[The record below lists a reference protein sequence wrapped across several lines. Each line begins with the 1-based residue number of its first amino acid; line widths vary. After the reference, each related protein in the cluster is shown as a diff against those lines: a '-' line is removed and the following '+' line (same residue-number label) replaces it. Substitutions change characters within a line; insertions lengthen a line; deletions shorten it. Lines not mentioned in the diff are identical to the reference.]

1 MSLFSTFKSLGNSVV
16 GNIEVSESNKYITLH
31 GFNGHRLI
39 DAINKVWGTS
49 KISNNIFHSA
59 NYIAVKFHK
68 FFLMDIIYTLEKLID
83 EPKVP
88 VSRRSLRIAVSKLK
102 EITELRAVFQPGV
115 DNSLI
120 DRNAVNLFKVSPLPW
135 QSEYLDIYSDRL
147 LKYKLKGHLLD
158 AKPGT
163 GKTIASLILMESLK
177 ADTIIVVSPKNA
189 VIDVWKETLDNKYKN
204 TPKYFHS
211 LSGLPPTLGQHV
223 YVIHYEYIPKFL
235 EYLSKVNVGD
245 LGKVSLVLDECL
257 DPNTE
262 VLTPTGFKK
271 ITDVTVDDLVLQYHP
286 DGTNSWVNPSRV
298 VKKPT
303 VEVHHFLNRRWE
315 QATTPNHR
323 MVYLDDEC
331 RNKFDPKYELKLKET
346 LSSEYYP
353 TKHRYKTIVGGH
365 LTGDTDILTPIE
377 RLLIAI
383 QADSSVL
390 YHSKVN
396 RYIKLDFNLTKERKI
411 NRLKDLLR
419 ENGYDWIQVTPCSL
433 NKSIR
438 ILFKVPIDDIRFIT
452 GIDEDPKNIKLFDK
466 WVDLKNKSSDWCKA
480 FIDELVQWD
489 GYIPPNPKYEYL
501 YYSSTISSNV
511 DIAQLAACNSGYQ
524 TTRGIQH
531 DNRSERYN
539 SVHRLFINNRNYVN
553 NGASTTKTIE
563 HLDKPVDFYCV
574 TVPTGMFYIRYNGKI
589 SVTGNC
595 HNFNEINSQRT
606 QSLIELT
613 KKYVHYSLWM
623 SGTPIKALGK
633 EVIPLLHCIDPLFDE
648 ACEKS
653 FAAVFGKNSERAL
666 DILANRIGILSH
678 TVKKED
684 VVSDVKLYRYQANVT
699 LKNGDDYTLPV
710 IRLKMKA
717 FIEERS
723 KFYKENMKSFEEDYK
738 YGIELYRNS
747 IKGRSQEIK
756 LLDDYLSKVHT
767 IRKGWDPYTMKD
779 ISRYCNTFE
788 RTKIIPMLP
797 SDIKKAFRKAKSV
810 YKYVNLTIMGECLG
824 SILGKARTQC
834 NVDIASNLGTMKLIP
849 LNYGPDLGLMTL
861 DEILTNAKKKTI
873 MFTSFVEVVTTL
885 KAKLME
891 DQYRPAV
898 VFGETNKDLPKIV
911 ESFDKEDAVNPLV
924 ATFQSLST
932 AVPLIMANTIIM
944 LNIPFR
950 DKDYVQAVARAH
962 RKGQTEDVYVIDVL
976 LDTGDV
982 PNISTRS
989 KDIATEAAQMVAKI
1003 MGVDI
1008 DEETLMSLTG
1018 EGYSEEG
1025 CVACGTQGTMFKENN
1040 VQVSQNTNNGDPRLP
1055 YYRTD
1060 IGPKVNEMLEMIED
1074 DPDLDHVRA
1083 DLFSSDVAKKDT
1095 IGVEI
1100 SNTDAKN
1107 PKFYQW
1113 M

>member
-1 MSLFSTFKSLGNSVV
+1 MSIFSTFKSLGNSVV

-59 NYIAVKFHK
+59 TYIAVKFHK

-83 EPKVP
+83 EPKIP

-102 EITELRAVFQPGV
+102 ELTELRAVFQPGV

-120 DRNAVNLFKVSPLPW
+120 DRNAINLFKVSPLPW

-177 ADTIIVVSPKNA
+177 SDTIIVVSPKNA
-189 VIDVWKETLDNKYKN
+189 VIDVWKETLDNKYKSI
-204 TPKYFHS
+204 PKYFHS

-245 LGKVSLVLDECL
+245 LGKVSLVVDE
-257 DPNTE
+257 
-262 VLTPTGFKK
+262 
-271 ITDVTVDDLVLQYHP
+271 
-286 DGTNSWVNPSRV
+286 S
-298 VKKPT
+298 
-303 VEVHHFLNRRWE
+303 
-315 QATTPNHR
+315 
-323 MVYLDDEC
+323 
-331 RNKFDPKYELKLKET
+331 
-346 LSSEYYP
+346 
-353 TKHRYKTIVGGH
+353 
-365 LTGDTDILTPIE
+365 
-377 RLLIAI
+377 
-383 QADSSVL
+383 
-390 YHSKVN
+390 
-396 RYIKLDFNLTKERKI
+396 
-411 NRLKDLLR
+411 
-419 ENGYDWIQVTPCSL
+419 
-433 NKSIR
+433 
-438 ILFKVPIDDIRFIT
+438 
-452 GIDEDPKNIKLFDK
+452 
-466 WVDLKNKSSDWCKA
+466 
-480 FIDELVQWD
+480 
-489 GYIPPNPKYEYL
+489 
-501 YYSSTISSNV
+501 
-511 DIAQLAACNSGYQ
+511 
-524 TTRGIQH
+524 
-531 DNRSERYN
+531 
-539 SVHRLFINNRNYVN
+539 
-553 NGASTTKTIE
+553 
-563 HLDKPVDFYCV
+563 
-574 TVPTGMFYIRYNGKI
+574 
-589 SVTGNC
+589 

-606 QSLIELT
+606 QALIELA
-613 KKYVHYSLWM
+613 KKYAHYSLWM

-653 FAAVFGKNSERAL
+653 FAAVFGKNSDRAL

-738 YGIELYRNS
+738 YGIELYRNF

-756 LLDDYLSKVHT
+756 LLDDYLSKVQT

-797 SDIKKAFRKAKSV
+797 NDIKKAFRKAKSV

-834 NVDIASNLGTMKLIP
+834 NVDIASNLGTMRLIP

-1025 CVACGTQGTMFKENN
+1025 CVSCGTQGTMFKDGS
-1040 VQVSQNTNNGDPRLP
+1040 VQVSQNNNSDDPRLP

-1074 DPDLDHVRA
+1074 DPDLDQVRS
-1083 DLFSSDVAKKDT
+1083 DLFSSDVTKKDT

>member
-16 GNIEVSESNKYITLH
+16 GNIEVSESNKYITIH

-39 DAINKVWGTS
+39 EAINKAWGTS

-59 NYIAVKFHK
+59 SYIVVKFHK
-68 FFLMDIIYTLEKLID
+68 FFLMDIIYAMEKIID
-83 EPKVP
+83 EPKIP

-102 EITELRAVFQPGV
+102 ELTELRAVFQPGV

-245 LGKVSLVLDECL
+245 LGKVALVVDE
-257 DPNTE
+257 
-262 VLTPTGFKK
+262 
-271 ITDVTVDDLVLQYHP
+271 
-286 DGTNSWVNPSRV
+286 S
-298 VKKPT
+298 
-303 VEVHHFLNRRWE
+303 
-315 QATTPNHR
+315 
-323 MVYLDDEC
+323 
-331 RNKFDPKYELKLKET
+331 
-346 LSSEYYP
+346 
-353 TKHRYKTIVGGH
+353 
-365 LTGDTDILTPIE
+365 
-377 RLLIAI
+377 
-383 QADSSVL
+383 
-390 YHSKVN
+390 
-396 RYIKLDFNLTKERKI
+396 
-411 NRLKDLLR
+411 
-419 ENGYDWIQVTPCSL
+419 
-433 NKSIR
+433 
-438 ILFKVPIDDIRFIT
+438 
-452 GIDEDPKNIKLFDK
+452 
-466 WVDLKNKSSDWCKA
+466 
-480 FIDELVQWD
+480 
-489 GYIPPNPKYEYL
+489 
-501 YYSSTISSNV
+501 
-511 DIAQLAACNSGYQ
+511 
-524 TTRGIQH
+524 
-531 DNRSERYN
+531 
-539 SVHRLFINNRNYVN
+539 
-553 NGASTTKTIE
+553 
-563 HLDKPVDFYCV
+563 
-574 TVPTGMFYIRYNGKI
+574 
-589 SVTGNC
+589 

-606 QSLIELT
+606 QSLVELT

-747 IKGRSQEIK
+747 IKNKSQEIK

-797 SDIKKAFRKAKSV
+797 NDIKKAFRKAKSV

-1025 CVACGTQGTMFKENN
+1025 CVSCGTQGTMFKESNG
-1040 VQVSQNTNNGDPRLP
+1040 QVSQGNNSDDPRLP

-1074 DPDLDHVRA
+1074 DPDLDQVRS
-1083 DLFSSDVAKKDT
+1083 DLFSSDVTKKDT

>member
-1 MSLFSTFKSLGNSVV
+1 MSLFSTFKSLGNSVI

-39 DAINKVWGTS
+39 DAINKAWGTS

-102 EITELRAVFQPGV
+102 ELTELRAVFQPGV

-245 LGKVSLVLDECL
+245 LGKVSLVLDE
-257 DPNTE
+257 
-262 VLTPTGFKK
+262 
-271 ITDVTVDDLVLQYHP
+271 
-286 DGTNSWVNPSRV
+286 S
-298 VKKPT
+298 
-303 VEVHHFLNRRWE
+303 
-315 QATTPNHR
+315 
-323 MVYLDDEC
+323 
-331 RNKFDPKYELKLKET
+331 
-346 LSSEYYP
+346 
-353 TKHRYKTIVGGH
+353 
-365 LTGDTDILTPIE
+365 
-377 RLLIAI
+377 
-383 QADSSVL
+383 
-390 YHSKVN
+390 
-396 RYIKLDFNLTKERKI
+396 
-411 NRLKDLLR
+411 
-419 ENGYDWIQVTPCSL
+419 
-433 NKSIR
+433 
-438 ILFKVPIDDIRFIT
+438 
-452 GIDEDPKNIKLFDK
+452 
-466 WVDLKNKSSDWCKA
+466 
-480 FIDELVQWD
+480 
-489 GYIPPNPKYEYL
+489 
-501 YYSSTISSNV
+501 
-511 DIAQLAACNSGYQ
+511 
-524 TTRGIQH
+524 
-531 DNRSERYN
+531 
-539 SVHRLFINNRNYVN
+539 
-553 NGASTTKTIE
+553 
-563 HLDKPVDFYCV
+563 
-574 TVPTGMFYIRYNGKI
+574 
-589 SVTGNC
+589 

-606 QSLIELT
+606 QALIELT

-756 LLDDYLSKVHT
+756 LLDDYLSKVRD
-767 IRKGWDPYTMKD
+767 IKKGWDPYTMKD

-788 RTKIIPMLP
+788 RTRIIPMLP
-797 SDIKKAFRKAKSV
+797 NDIKKAFRKAKSV

-891 DQYRPAV
+891 DQYKPAV

-1025 CVACGTQGTMFKENN
+1025 CVACGTQGSMFKDTTTH
-1040 VQVSQNTNNGDPRLP
+1040 VGQNSHNEDPRLP

-1074 DPDLDHVRA
+1074 DPDLDQVRS
-1083 DLFSSDVAKKDT
+1083 DLFSSDVAKKDA

>member
-1 MSLFSTFKSLGNSVV
+1 MSLFSTFKSLGNSIV

-31 GFNGHRLI
+31 GFNGSRLI
-39 DAINKVWGTS
+39 EAINKAWGTS

-102 EITELRAVFQPGV
+102 ELTELRAVFQPGV

-245 LGKVSLVLDECL
+245 LGKVSLVVDE
-257 DPNTE
+257 
-262 VLTPTGFKK
+262 
-271 ITDVTVDDLVLQYHP
+271 
-286 DGTNSWVNPSRV
+286 S
-298 VKKPT
+298 
-303 VEVHHFLNRRWE
+303 
-315 QATTPNHR
+315 
-323 MVYLDDEC
+323 
-331 RNKFDPKYELKLKET
+331 
-346 LSSEYYP
+346 
-353 TKHRYKTIVGGH
+353 
-365 LTGDTDILTPIE
+365 
-377 RLLIAI
+377 
-383 QADSSVL
+383 
-390 YHSKVN
+390 
-396 RYIKLDFNLTKERKI
+396 
-411 NRLKDLLR
+411 
-419 ENGYDWIQVTPCSL
+419 
-433 NKSIR
+433 
-438 ILFKVPIDDIRFIT
+438 
-452 GIDEDPKNIKLFDK
+452 
-466 WVDLKNKSSDWCKA
+466 
-480 FIDELVQWD
+480 
-489 GYIPPNPKYEYL
+489 
-501 YYSSTISSNV
+501 
-511 DIAQLAACNSGYQ
+511 
-524 TTRGIQH
+524 
-531 DNRSERYN
+531 
-539 SVHRLFINNRNYVN
+539 
-553 NGASTTKTIE
+553 
-563 HLDKPVDFYCV
+563 
-574 TVPTGMFYIRYNGKI
+574 
-589 SVTGNC
+589 

-606 QSLIELT
+606 QSLVELT

-723 KFYKENMKSFEEDYK
+723 KFYKENMKSFEEDFK
-738 YGIELYRNS
+738 YGIELYRSS
-747 IKGRSQEIK
+747 IKNKSQEIK

-797 SDIKKAFRKAKSV
+797 NDIKKAFRKAKSV

-834 NVDIASNLGTMKLIP
+834 NVDIASNLGTMRLIP

-982 PNISTRS
+982 TNISTRS

-1040 VQVSQNTNNGDPRLP
+1040 VQVSQNNNSGDPRLP

-1074 DPDLDHVRA
+1074 DPDLDQVRS
-1083 DLFSSDVAKKDT
+1083 DLFSSDVTKKDT

>member
-16 GNIEVSESNKYITLH
+16 GNIEVSESNKYITIH

-39 DAINKVWGTS
+39 DAINKAWGTS

-59 NYIAVKFHK
+59 TYIAVKFHK
-68 FFLMDIIYTLEKLID
+68 FFLMDIIYAMEKLID

-102 EITELRAVFQPGV
+102 ELTELRAVFQPGV

-120 DRNAVNLFKVSPLPW
+120 DRNAVNLFKLSPLPW

-245 LGKVSLVLDECL
+245 LGKVALVVDE
-257 DPNTE
+257 
-262 VLTPTGFKK
+262 
-271 ITDVTVDDLVLQYHP
+271 
-286 DGTNSWVNPSRV
+286 S
-298 VKKPT
+298 
-303 VEVHHFLNRRWE
+303 
-315 QATTPNHR
+315 
-323 MVYLDDEC
+323 
-331 RNKFDPKYELKLKET
+331 
-346 LSSEYYP
+346 
-353 TKHRYKTIVGGH
+353 
-365 LTGDTDILTPIE
+365 
-377 RLLIAI
+377 
-383 QADSSVL
+383 
-390 YHSKVN
+390 
-396 RYIKLDFNLTKERKI
+396 
-411 NRLKDLLR
+411 
-419 ENGYDWIQVTPCSL
+419 
-433 NKSIR
+433 
-438 ILFKVPIDDIRFIT
+438 
-452 GIDEDPKNIKLFDK
+452 
-466 WVDLKNKSSDWCKA
+466 
-480 FIDELVQWD
+480 
-489 GYIPPNPKYEYL
+489 
-501 YYSSTISSNV
+501 
-511 DIAQLAACNSGYQ
+511 
-524 TTRGIQH
+524 
-531 DNRSERYN
+531 
-539 SVHRLFINNRNYVN
+539 
-553 NGASTTKTIE
+553 
-563 HLDKPVDFYCV
+563 
-574 TVPTGMFYIRYNGKI
+574 
-589 SVTGNC
+589 

-606 QSLIELT
+606 QTLIELT

-723 KFYKENMKSFEEDYK
+723 KYYKENMKSFEEDYK

-747 IKGRSQEIK
+747 IKNKSQEIK
-756 LLDDYLSKVHT
+756 LLDDYLSKIHT

-788 RTKIIPMLP
+788 CTKIIPMLP
-797 SDIKKAFRKAKSV
+797 NDIKKAFRKAKSV

-834 NVDIASNLGTMKLIP
+834 NVDIASNLGEMKLIP

-1025 CVACGTQGTMFKENN
+1025 CVGCGQQGSMFKDNN
-1040 VQVSQNTNNGDPRLP
+1040 VQVSQSNNNDDPRLP

-1074 DPDLDHVRA
+1074 DPDLDQVRS

>member
-1 MSLFSTFKSLGNSVV
+1 MSLFSTFKSLGNSVI
-16 GNIEVSESNKYITLH
+16 GNIEVSESNKYITIH

-39 DAINKVWGTS
+39 EAINKAWGTS

-59 NYIAVKFHK
+59 SYIVVKFHK
-68 FFLMDIIYTLEKLID
+68 FFLMDIIYAMEKLID
-83 EPKVP
+83 EPKIP

-102 EITELRAVFQPGV
+102 ELTELRAVFQPGV

-177 ADTIIVVSPKNA
+177 SDTIIVVSPKNA
-189 VIDVWKETLDNKYKN
+189 VIDVWRETLDNKYKN

-245 LGKVSLVLDECL
+245 LGKVSLVLDECVSP
-257 DPNTE
+257 DTE

-298 VKKPT
+298 IKKPT
-303 VEVHHFLNRRWE
+303 LEIHHYQHAEWE
-315 QATTPNHR
+315 QVVTPNHR
-323 MVYLDDEC
+323 MIFFDDAS
-331 RNKFDPKYELKLKET
+331 KKIKER
-346 LSSEYYP
+346 LSRDCDLS
-353 TKHRYKTIVGGH
+353 TTGYKTIVRK
-365 LTGDTDILTPIE
+365 DEVDIL
-377 RLLIAI
+377 
-383 QADSSVL
+383 
-390 YHSKVN
+390 
-396 RYIKLDFNLTKERKI
+396 
-411 NRLKDLLR
+411 
-419 ENGYDWIQVTPCSL
+419 
-433 NKSIR
+433 
-438 ILFKVPIDDIRFIT
+438 
-452 GIDEDPKNIKLFDK
+452 
-466 WVDLKNKSSDWCKA
+466 VDN
-480 FIDELVQWD
+480 
-489 GYIPPNPKYEYL
+489 
-501 YYSSTISSNV
+501 TI
-511 DIAQLAACNSGYQ
+511 
-524 TTRGIQH
+524 
-531 DNRSERYN
+531 
-539 SVHRLFINNRNYVN
+539 
-553 NGASTTKTIE
+553 TTKTIE

-606 QSLIELT
+606 QALIELT

-648 ACEKS
+648 QCEKS

-723 KFYKENMKSFEEDYK
+723 KYYKEKMKSFEEDYK
-738 YGIELYRNS
+738 YGIELYRSS
-747 IKGRSQEIK
+747 IKNKTQEIK

-797 SDIKKAFRKAKSV
+797 NDIKKAFRKAKSV

-1025 CVACGTQGTMFKENN
+1025 CVACGTQGTMFKDSN
-1040 VQVSQNTNNGDPRLP
+1040 VQVSQNNNSDDPRLP

-1074 DPDLDHVRA
+1074 DPDLDQVRS

>member
-39 DAINKVWGTS
+39 DAINKAWGTS

-68 FFLMDIIYTLEKLID
+68 FFLMDIIYALEKLID

-102 EITELRAVFQPGV
+102 ELTELRAVFQPGV

-177 ADTIIVVSPKNA
+177 SDTIIVVSPKNA
-189 VIDVWKETLDNKYKN
+189 VIDVWKETLDNKYKSI
-204 TPKYFHS
+204 PKYFHS
-211 LSGLPPTLGQHV
+211 LSGLPPTLGQHI

-235 EYLSKVNVGD
+235 DYLSKVNVGD
-245 LGKVSLVLDECL
+245 LGKVSLVVDE
-257 DPNTE
+257 
-262 VLTPTGFKK
+262 
-271 ITDVTVDDLVLQYHP
+271 
-286 DGTNSWVNPSRV
+286 S
-298 VKKPT
+298 
-303 VEVHHFLNRRWE
+303 
-315 QATTPNHR
+315 
-323 MVYLDDEC
+323 
-331 RNKFDPKYELKLKET
+331 
-346 LSSEYYP
+346 
-353 TKHRYKTIVGGH
+353 
-365 LTGDTDILTPIE
+365 
-377 RLLIAI
+377 
-383 QADSSVL
+383 
-390 YHSKVN
+390 
-396 RYIKLDFNLTKERKI
+396 
-411 NRLKDLLR
+411 
-419 ENGYDWIQVTPCSL
+419 
-433 NKSIR
+433 
-438 ILFKVPIDDIRFIT
+438 
-452 GIDEDPKNIKLFDK
+452 
-466 WVDLKNKSSDWCKA
+466 
-480 FIDELVQWD
+480 
-489 GYIPPNPKYEYL
+489 
-501 YYSSTISSNV
+501 
-511 DIAQLAACNSGYQ
+511 
-524 TTRGIQH
+524 
-531 DNRSERYN
+531 
-539 SVHRLFINNRNYVN
+539 
-553 NGASTTKTIE
+553 
-563 HLDKPVDFYCV
+563 
-574 TVPTGMFYIRYNGKI
+574 
-589 SVTGNC
+589 

-723 KFYKENMKSFEEDYK
+723 KYYKEHMKSFEEDYK

-797 SDIKKAFRKAKSV
+797 NDIKKAFRKAKSV

-891 DQYRPAV
+891 DQYKPAG
-898 VFGETNKDLPKIV
+898 VFGENNKDLPKIV

-976 LDTGDV
+976 LDTGDT

-1025 CVACGTQGTMFKENN
+1025 CVGCGPQGTMFKESNT
-1040 VQVSQNTNNGDPRLP
+1040 QVSQSNNSGDPRLP

-1074 DPDLDHVRA
+1074 DPDLDQVRS
-1083 DLFSSDVAKKDT
+1083 DLFSSDVTKKDT

>member
-1 MSLFSTFKSLGNSVV
+1 MSLFSTFKSLGNSVI

-31 GFNGHRLI
+31 GFNGSRLVE
-39 DAINKVWGTS
+39 AINKAWGTS

-102 EITELRAVFQPGV
+102 ELTELRAVFQPGV

-120 DRNAVNLFKVSPLPW
+120 DRNAINLFKVSPLPW

-223 YVIHYEYIPKFL
+223 YVIHYEYLSKFMDF
-235 EYLSKVNVGD
+235 LSKVNPGD
-245 LGKVSLVLDECL
+245 LGKVSLVLDE
-257 DPNTE
+257 
-262 VLTPTGFKK
+262 
-271 ITDVTVDDLVLQYHP
+271 
-286 DGTNSWVNPSRV
+286 
-298 VKKPT
+298 
-303 VEVHHFLNRRWE
+303 
-315 QATTPNHR
+315 A
-323 MVYLDDEC
+323 
-331 RNKFDPKYELKLKET
+331 
-346 LSSEYYP
+346 
-353 TKHRYKTIVGGH
+353 
-365 LTGDTDILTPIE
+365 
-377 RLLIAI
+377 
-383 QADSSVL
+383 
-390 YHSKVN
+390 
-396 RYIKLDFNLTKERKI
+396 
-411 NRLKDLLR
+411 
-419 ENGYDWIQVTPCSL
+419 
-433 NKSIR
+433 
-438 ILFKVPIDDIRFIT
+438 
-452 GIDEDPKNIKLFDK
+452 
-466 WVDLKNKSSDWCKA
+466 
-480 FIDELVQWD
+480 
-489 GYIPPNPKYEYL
+489 
-501 YYSSTISSNV
+501 
-511 DIAQLAACNSGYQ
+511 
-524 TTRGIQH
+524 
-531 DNRSERYN
+531 
-539 SVHRLFINNRNYVN
+539 
-553 NGASTTKTIE
+553 
-563 HLDKPVDFYCV
+563 
-574 TVPTGMFYIRYNGKI
+574 
-589 SVTGNC
+589 
-595 HNFNEINSQRT
+595 HNFNEITSQRT

-723 KFYKENMKSFEEDYK
+723 KYYKENMKSFEEDYK

-797 SDIKKAFRKAKSV
+797 NDIKKAFRKAKSV

-932 AVPLIMANTIIM
+932 AVPLTMANTIIM

-1025 CVACGTQGTMFKENN
+1025 CVACGTQGTMFKDSNT
-1040 VQVSQNTNNGDPRLP
+1040 QVSQSNNSGDQRLP

-1074 DPDLDHVRA
+1074 DPDLDQVRS
-1083 DLFSSDVAKKDT
+1083 DLFSSDVTKKDT

>member
-1 MSLFSTFKSLGNSVV
+1 MSLFSTFKSLGNSVI
-16 GNIEVSESNKYITLH
+16 GNIEVDESNKYITLH
-31 GFNGHRLI
+31 GFNGSRLV
-39 DAINKVWGTS
+39 DAINKAWGTS

-102 EITELRAVFQPGV
+102 ELTELRAVFQPGV

-120 DRNAVNLFKVSPLPW
+120 DRNAINLFKVSPLPW

-177 ADTIIVVSPKNA
+177 SDTIIVVSPKNA

-223 YVIHYEYIPKFL
+223 YVIHYEYLSKFMDF
-235 EYLSKVNVGD
+235 LSKVNPGD
-245 LGKVSLVLDECL
+245 LGKVSLVLDE
-257 DPNTE
+257 
-262 VLTPTGFKK
+262 
-271 ITDVTVDDLVLQYHP
+271 
-286 DGTNSWVNPSRV
+286 
-298 VKKPT
+298 
-303 VEVHHFLNRRWE
+303 
-315 QATTPNHR
+315 A
-323 MVYLDDEC
+323 
-331 RNKFDPKYELKLKET
+331 
-346 LSSEYYP
+346 
-353 TKHRYKTIVGGH
+353 
-365 LTGDTDILTPIE
+365 
-377 RLLIAI
+377 
-383 QADSSVL
+383 
-390 YHSKVN
+390 
-396 RYIKLDFNLTKERKI
+396 
-411 NRLKDLLR
+411 
-419 ENGYDWIQVTPCSL
+419 
-433 NKSIR
+433 
-438 ILFKVPIDDIRFIT
+438 
-452 GIDEDPKNIKLFDK
+452 
-466 WVDLKNKSSDWCKA
+466 
-480 FIDELVQWD
+480 
-489 GYIPPNPKYEYL
+489 
-501 YYSSTISSNV
+501 
-511 DIAQLAACNSGYQ
+511 
-524 TTRGIQH
+524 
-531 DNRSERYN
+531 
-539 SVHRLFINNRNYVN
+539 
-553 NGASTTKTIE
+553 
-563 HLDKPVDFYCV
+563 
-574 TVPTGMFYIRYNGKI
+574 
-589 SVTGNC
+589 
-595 HNFNEINSQRT
+595 HNFNEITSQRT
-606 QSLIELT
+606 QTLIELT

-666 DILANRIGILSH
+666 DILANRIGIISH

-717 FIEERS
+717 FIEERT

-797 SDIKKAFRKAKSV
+797 NDIKKAFRKAKSV

-1025 CVACGTQGTMFKENN
+1025 CASCGTQGSMFKESNI
-1040 VQVSQNTNNGDPRLP
+1040 QVSQNLNNEDRRLP

-1060 IGPKVNEMLEMIED
+1060 TGPKVNEMLEMIED
-1074 DPDLDHVRA
+1074 DPDLDQVRA
-1083 DLFSSDVAKKDT
+1083 DLFSSDVTKKDT

>member
-39 DAINKVWGTS
+39 DAINKAWGTS

-102 EITELRAVFQPGV
+102 ELTELRAVFQPGV

-120 DRNAVNLFKVSPLPW
+120 DRNAINLFKVSPLPW

-223 YVIHYEYIPKFL
+223 YVIHYEYLSKFMDF
-235 EYLSKVNVGD
+235 LSKVNPGD
-245 LGKVSLVLDECL
+245 LGKVCLVLDE
-257 DPNTE
+257 
-262 VLTPTGFKK
+262 
-271 ITDVTVDDLVLQYHP
+271 
-286 DGTNSWVNPSRV
+286 
-298 VKKPT
+298 
-303 VEVHHFLNRRWE
+303 
-315 QATTPNHR
+315 A
-323 MVYLDDEC
+323 
-331 RNKFDPKYELKLKET
+331 
-346 LSSEYYP
+346 
-353 TKHRYKTIVGGH
+353 
-365 LTGDTDILTPIE
+365 
-377 RLLIAI
+377 
-383 QADSSVL
+383 
-390 YHSKVN
+390 
-396 RYIKLDFNLTKERKI
+396 
-411 NRLKDLLR
+411 
-419 ENGYDWIQVTPCSL
+419 
-433 NKSIR
+433 
-438 ILFKVPIDDIRFIT
+438 
-452 GIDEDPKNIKLFDK
+452 
-466 WVDLKNKSSDWCKA
+466 
-480 FIDELVQWD
+480 
-489 GYIPPNPKYEYL
+489 
-501 YYSSTISSNV
+501 
-511 DIAQLAACNSGYQ
+511 
-524 TTRGIQH
+524 
-531 DNRSERYN
+531 
-539 SVHRLFINNRNYVN
+539 
-553 NGASTTKTIE
+553 
-563 HLDKPVDFYCV
+563 
-574 TVPTGMFYIRYNGKI
+574 
-589 SVTGNC
+589 
-595 HNFNEINSQRT
+595 HNFNEITSQRT
-606 QSLIELT
+606 QTLIELT

-633 EVIPLLHCIDPLFDE
+633 EVIPLLYCVDPLFDE

-717 FIEERS
+717 FIEERT

-747 IKGRSQEIK
+747 IKNKSQEIK

-788 RTKIIPMLP
+788 RTKIITMLP
-797 SDIKKAFRKAKSV
+797 NDIKKAFRKAKSV

-1025 CVACGTQGTMFKENN
+1025 CVACGTQGSMFKESNGQISQSNN
-1040 VQVSQNTNNGDPRLP
+1040 SDDPRLP

-1074 DPDLDHVRA
+1074 DPDLDQVRS
-1083 DLFSSDVAKKDT
+1083 DLFSSDVTKKDT

>member
-1 MSLFSTFKSLGNSVV
+1 MSLFSTFKSLGNSVI

-31 GFNGHRLI
+31 GFNGSRLVE
-39 DAINKVWGTS
+39 AINKAWGTS

-102 EITELRAVFQPGV
+102 ELTELRAVFQPGV

-223 YVIHYEYIPKFL
+223 YVIHYEYLSKFMDF
-235 EYLSKVNVGD
+235 LSKVNPGD
-245 LGKVSLVLDECL
+245 LGKVSLVLDE
-257 DPNTE
+257 
-262 VLTPTGFKK
+262 
-271 ITDVTVDDLVLQYHP
+271 
-286 DGTNSWVNPSRV
+286 
-298 VKKPT
+298 
-303 VEVHHFLNRRWE
+303 
-315 QATTPNHR
+315 A
-323 MVYLDDEC
+323 
-331 RNKFDPKYELKLKET
+331 
-346 LSSEYYP
+346 
-353 TKHRYKTIVGGH
+353 
-365 LTGDTDILTPIE
+365 
-377 RLLIAI
+377 
-383 QADSSVL
+383 
-390 YHSKVN
+390 
-396 RYIKLDFNLTKERKI
+396 
-411 NRLKDLLR
+411 
-419 ENGYDWIQVTPCSL
+419 
-433 NKSIR
+433 
-438 ILFKVPIDDIRFIT
+438 
-452 GIDEDPKNIKLFDK
+452 
-466 WVDLKNKSSDWCKA
+466 
-480 FIDELVQWD
+480 
-489 GYIPPNPKYEYL
+489 
-501 YYSSTISSNV
+501 
-511 DIAQLAACNSGYQ
+511 
-524 TTRGIQH
+524 
-531 DNRSERYN
+531 
-539 SVHRLFINNRNYVN
+539 
-553 NGASTTKTIE
+553 
-563 HLDKPVDFYCV
+563 
-574 TVPTGMFYIRYNGKI
+574 
-589 SVTGNC
+589 
-595 HNFNEINSQRT
+595 HNFNEITSQRT

-723 KFYKENMKSFEEDYK
+723 KFYKENMKSFEEDYN

-747 IKGRSQEIK
+747 IKNKSQEIK

-824 SILGKARTQC
+824 SILGKTRTQC

-885 KAKLME
+885 RSKLMQ

-1040 VQVSQNTNNGDPRLP
+1040 VQVSQNNNSGDPRLP

-1074 DPDLDHVRA
+1074 DPDLDQVRS
-1083 DLFSSDVAKKDT
+1083 DLFSSDVTKKDT

>member
-16 GNIEVSESNKYITLH
+16 SNIEVSESNKYITLH

-39 DAINKVWGTS
+39 DAINKAWGTS

-59 NYIAVKFHK
+59 TYIAVKFHK

-102 EITELRAVFQPGV
+102 ELTELRAVFQPGV

-147 LKYKLKGHLLD
+147 LKYRLKGHLLD

-223 YVIHYEYIPKFL
+223 YVVHYEYIPKFL

-245 LGKVSLVLDECL
+245 LGKVGLVLDE
-257 DPNTE
+257 
-262 VLTPTGFKK
+262 
-271 ITDVTVDDLVLQYHP
+271 
-286 DGTNSWVNPSRV
+286 S
-298 VKKPT
+298 
-303 VEVHHFLNRRWE
+303 
-315 QATTPNHR
+315 
-323 MVYLDDEC
+323 
-331 RNKFDPKYELKLKET
+331 
-346 LSSEYYP
+346 
-353 TKHRYKTIVGGH
+353 
-365 LTGDTDILTPIE
+365 
-377 RLLIAI
+377 
-383 QADSSVL
+383 
-390 YHSKVN
+390 
-396 RYIKLDFNLTKERKI
+396 
-411 NRLKDLLR
+411 
-419 ENGYDWIQVTPCSL
+419 
-433 NKSIR
+433 
-438 ILFKVPIDDIRFIT
+438 
-452 GIDEDPKNIKLFDK
+452 
-466 WVDLKNKSSDWCKA
+466 
-480 FIDELVQWD
+480 
-489 GYIPPNPKYEYL
+489 
-501 YYSSTISSNV
+501 
-511 DIAQLAACNSGYQ
+511 
-524 TTRGIQH
+524 
-531 DNRSERYN
+531 
-539 SVHRLFINNRNYVN
+539 
-553 NGASTTKTIE
+553 
-563 HLDKPVDFYCV
+563 
-574 TVPTGMFYIRYNGKI
+574 
-589 SVTGNC
+589 

-797 SDIKKAFRKAKSV
+797 NDIKKAFRKAKSV

-849 LNYGPDLGLMTL
+849 LNYGPDLGLMTI

-932 AVPLIMANTIIM
+932 AVPLTMANTIIM

-1008 DEETLMSLTG
+1008 DEDTLMSLTG

-1025 CVACGTQGTMFKENN
+1025 CVGCGPQGTMFKDNN
-1040 VQVSQNTNNGDPRLP
+1040 VQVSQSNNNDDPRLP

-1074 DPDLDHVRA
+1074 DPDLDQVRS

>member
-59 NYIAVKFHK
+59 TYIAVKFHK
-68 FFLMDIIYTLEKLID
+68 FFLMDIIYALEKLID

-88 VSRRSLRIAVSKLK
+88 VSRRSLRVAVSKLK
-102 EITELRAVFQPGV
+102 ELTELRAVFQPGV

-177 ADTIIVVSPKNA
+177 SDTIIVVSPKNA

-245 LGKVSLVLDECL
+245 LGKVGLVLDE
-257 DPNTE
+257 
-262 VLTPTGFKK
+262 
-271 ITDVTVDDLVLQYHP
+271 
-286 DGTNSWVNPSRV
+286 S
-298 VKKPT
+298 
-303 VEVHHFLNRRWE
+303 
-315 QATTPNHR
+315 
-323 MVYLDDEC
+323 
-331 RNKFDPKYELKLKET
+331 
-346 LSSEYYP
+346 
-353 TKHRYKTIVGGH
+353 
-365 LTGDTDILTPIE
+365 
-377 RLLIAI
+377 
-383 QADSSVL
+383 
-390 YHSKVN
+390 
-396 RYIKLDFNLTKERKI
+396 
-411 NRLKDLLR
+411 
-419 ENGYDWIQVTPCSL
+419 
-433 NKSIR
+433 
-438 ILFKVPIDDIRFIT
+438 
-452 GIDEDPKNIKLFDK
+452 
-466 WVDLKNKSSDWCKA
+466 
-480 FIDELVQWD
+480 
-489 GYIPPNPKYEYL
+489 
-501 YYSSTISSNV
+501 
-511 DIAQLAACNSGYQ
+511 
-524 TTRGIQH
+524 
-531 DNRSERYN
+531 
-539 SVHRLFINNRNYVN
+539 
-553 NGASTTKTIE
+553 
-563 HLDKPVDFYCV
+563 
-574 TVPTGMFYIRYNGKI
+574 
-589 SVTGNC
+589 

-606 QSLIELT
+606 QALIELT

-747 IKGRSQEIK
+747 IKNKSQEIK
-756 LLDDYLSKVHT
+756 LLDDYLSKVRD
-767 IRKGWDPYTMKD
+767 IKKGWDPYTMKD

-797 SDIKKAFRKAKSV
+797 NDIKKAFRKAKSV

-849 LNYGPDLGLMTL
+849 LNDGPDLGLMTL

-1025 CVACGTQGTMFKENN
+1025 CVSCGTQGTMFKDGS
-1040 VQVSQNTNNGDPRLP
+1040 VQVSQNNNSDDPRLP

-1074 DPDLDHVRA
+1074 DPDLDQVRS
-1083 DLFSSDVAKKDT
+1083 DLFSSDVTKKDT

>member
-1 MSLFSTFKSLGNSVV
+1 MSLFSTFKSLGNSVI

-39 DAINKVWGTS
+39 DAINKAWGTS

-102 EITELRAVFQPGV
+102 ELTELRAVFQPGV

-120 DRNAVNLFKVSPLPW
+120 DRNAINLFKVSPLPW

-245 LGKVSLVLDECL
+245 LGKVALVVDE
-257 DPNTE
+257 
-262 VLTPTGFKK
+262 
-271 ITDVTVDDLVLQYHP
+271 
-286 DGTNSWVNPSRV
+286 S
-298 VKKPT
+298 
-303 VEVHHFLNRRWE
+303 
-315 QATTPNHR
+315 
-323 MVYLDDEC
+323 
-331 RNKFDPKYELKLKET
+331 
-346 LSSEYYP
+346 
-353 TKHRYKTIVGGH
+353 
-365 LTGDTDILTPIE
+365 
-377 RLLIAI
+377 
-383 QADSSVL
+383 
-390 YHSKVN
+390 
-396 RYIKLDFNLTKERKI
+396 
-411 NRLKDLLR
+411 
-419 ENGYDWIQVTPCSL
+419 
-433 NKSIR
+433 
-438 ILFKVPIDDIRFIT
+438 
-452 GIDEDPKNIKLFDK
+452 
-466 WVDLKNKSSDWCKA
+466 
-480 FIDELVQWD
+480 
-489 GYIPPNPKYEYL
+489 
-501 YYSSTISSNV
+501 
-511 DIAQLAACNSGYQ
+511 
-524 TTRGIQH
+524 
-531 DNRSERYN
+531 
-539 SVHRLFINNRNYVN
+539 
-553 NGASTTKTIE
+553 
-563 HLDKPVDFYCV
+563 
-574 TVPTGMFYIRYNGKI
+574 
-589 SVTGNC
+589 

-606 QSLIELT
+606 QSLVELT

-797 SDIKKAFRKAKSV
+797 NDIKKAFRKAKSV

-834 NVDIASNLGTMKLIP
+834 NVDIASNLGTMRLIP

-1025 CVACGTQGTMFKENN
+1025 CVACGTQGAMFKDGS
-1040 VQVSQNTNNGDPRLP
+1040 VQVSQSNNSDDPRLP

-1074 DPDLDHVRA
+1074 DPDLDQVRA

-1113 M
+1113 

>member
-39 DAINKVWGTS
+39 DAINKAWGTS

-59 NYIAVKFHK
+59 TYIAVKFHK
-68 FFLMDIIYTLEKLID
+68 FFLMDIIYAMEKLID
-83 EPKVP
+83 EPKIP

-102 EITELRAVFQPGV
+102 ELTELRAVFQPGV

-120 DRNAVNLFKVSPLPW
+120 DRNAINLFKVSPLPW

-177 ADTIIVVSPKNA
+177 SDTIIVVSPKNA

-223 YVIHYEYIPKFL
+223 YVIHYEYLSKFMDF
-235 EYLSKVNVGD
+235 LSKVNPGD
-245 LGKVSLVLDECL
+245 LGKVGLVLDE
-257 DPNTE
+257 
-262 VLTPTGFKK
+262 
-271 ITDVTVDDLVLQYHP
+271 
-286 DGTNSWVNPSRV
+286 
-298 VKKPT
+298 
-303 VEVHHFLNRRWE
+303 
-315 QATTPNHR
+315 A
-323 MVYLDDEC
+323 
-331 RNKFDPKYELKLKET
+331 
-346 LSSEYYP
+346 
-353 TKHRYKTIVGGH
+353 
-365 LTGDTDILTPIE
+365 
-377 RLLIAI
+377 
-383 QADSSVL
+383 
-390 YHSKVN
+390 
-396 RYIKLDFNLTKERKI
+396 
-411 NRLKDLLR
+411 
-419 ENGYDWIQVTPCSL
+419 
-433 NKSIR
+433 
-438 ILFKVPIDDIRFIT
+438 
-452 GIDEDPKNIKLFDK
+452 
-466 WVDLKNKSSDWCKA
+466 
-480 FIDELVQWD
+480 
-489 GYIPPNPKYEYL
+489 
-501 YYSSTISSNV
+501 
-511 DIAQLAACNSGYQ
+511 
-524 TTRGIQH
+524 
-531 DNRSERYN
+531 
-539 SVHRLFINNRNYVN
+539 
-553 NGASTTKTIE
+553 
-563 HLDKPVDFYCV
+563 
-574 TVPTGMFYIRYNGKI
+574 
-589 SVTGNC
+589 
-595 HNFNEINSQRT
+595 HNFNEITSQRT
-606 QSLIELT
+606 QTLIELT

-633 EVIPLLHCIDPLFDE
+633 EVIPLLYCIDPLFDE

-717 FIEERS
+717 FIEERT

-797 SDIKKAFRKAKSV
+797 NDIKKAFRKAKSV

-911 ESFDKEDAVNPLV
+911 ESFDKEDVVNPLV

-1025 CVACGTQGTMFKENN
+1025 CSTCGVQGAMFKDGS
-1040 VQVSQNTNNGDPRLP
+1040 VQVSQNNNSDDPRLP

-1074 DPDLDHVRA
+1074 DPDLDQVRS
-1083 DLFSSDVAKKDT
+1083 DLFSSDVTKKDT

>member
-1 MSLFSTFKSLGNSVV
+1 MSLFSTFKSLGNSVI

-39 DAINKVWGTS
+39 DAINKAWGTS

-102 EITELRAVFQPGV
+102 ELTELRAVFQPGV

-120 DRNAVNLFKVSPLPW
+120 DRNAVNLFSVSPLPW

-245 LGKVSLVLDECL
+245 LGKVGLVLDE
-257 DPNTE
+257 
-262 VLTPTGFKK
+262 
-271 ITDVTVDDLVLQYHP
+271 
-286 DGTNSWVNPSRV
+286 S
-298 VKKPT
+298 
-303 VEVHHFLNRRWE
+303 
-315 QATTPNHR
+315 
-323 MVYLDDEC
+323 
-331 RNKFDPKYELKLKET
+331 
-346 LSSEYYP
+346 
-353 TKHRYKTIVGGH
+353 
-365 LTGDTDILTPIE
+365 
-377 RLLIAI
+377 
-383 QADSSVL
+383 
-390 YHSKVN
+390 
-396 RYIKLDFNLTKERKI
+396 
-411 NRLKDLLR
+411 
-419 ENGYDWIQVTPCSL
+419 
-433 NKSIR
+433 
-438 ILFKVPIDDIRFIT
+438 
-452 GIDEDPKNIKLFDK
+452 
-466 WVDLKNKSSDWCKA
+466 
-480 FIDELVQWD
+480 
-489 GYIPPNPKYEYL
+489 
-501 YYSSTISSNV
+501 
-511 DIAQLAACNSGYQ
+511 
-524 TTRGIQH
+524 
-531 DNRSERYN
+531 
-539 SVHRLFINNRNYVN
+539 
-553 NGASTTKTIE
+553 
-563 HLDKPVDFYCV
+563 
-574 TVPTGMFYIRYNGKI
+574 
-589 SVTGNC
+589 

-747 IKGRSQEIK
+747 IKNKSQEIK
-756 LLDDYLSKVHT
+756 LLDDYLSKVRD
-767 IRKGWDPYTMKD
+767 IKKGWDPYTMKD

-797 SDIKKAFRKAKSV
+797 NDIKKAFRKAKSV

-891 DQYRPAV
+891 DQYIPAV

-1018 EGYSEEG
+1018 EEYSEEG
-1025 CVACGTQGTMFKENN
+1025 CVGCGPQGMMFKDSN
-1040 VQVSQNTNNGDPRLP
+1040 VQISQSNNSGDPRLP

-1074 DPDLDHVRA
+1074 DPDLDQVRS

>member
-1 MSLFSTFKSLGNSVV
+1 MSLFSTFKSLGNSVI

-31 GFNGHRLI
+31 GFNGSRLV
-39 DAINKVWGTS
+39 DAINKAWGTS

-102 EITELRAVFQPGV
+102 ELTELRAVFQPGV

-245 LGKVSLVLDECL
+245 LGKVALVVDE
-257 DPNTE
+257 
-262 VLTPTGFKK
+262 
-271 ITDVTVDDLVLQYHP
+271 
-286 DGTNSWVNPSRV
+286 S
-298 VKKPT
+298 
-303 VEVHHFLNRRWE
+303 
-315 QATTPNHR
+315 
-323 MVYLDDEC
+323 
-331 RNKFDPKYELKLKET
+331 
-346 LSSEYYP
+346 
-353 TKHRYKTIVGGH
+353 
-365 LTGDTDILTPIE
+365 
-377 RLLIAI
+377 
-383 QADSSVL
+383 
-390 YHSKVN
+390 
-396 RYIKLDFNLTKERKI
+396 
-411 NRLKDLLR
+411 
-419 ENGYDWIQVTPCSL
+419 
-433 NKSIR
+433 
-438 ILFKVPIDDIRFIT
+438 
-452 GIDEDPKNIKLFDK
+452 
-466 WVDLKNKSSDWCKA
+466 
-480 FIDELVQWD
+480 
-489 GYIPPNPKYEYL
+489 
-501 YYSSTISSNV
+501 
-511 DIAQLAACNSGYQ
+511 
-524 TTRGIQH
+524 
-531 DNRSERYN
+531 
-539 SVHRLFINNRNYVN
+539 
-553 NGASTTKTIE
+553 
-563 HLDKPVDFYCV
+563 
-574 TVPTGMFYIRYNGKI
+574 
-589 SVTGNC
+589 

-606 QSLIELT
+606 QSLVELT

-633 EVIPLLHCIDPLFDE
+633 EVIPLLYCIDPLFDE

-747 IKGRSQEIK
+747 IKNKSQEIK

-797 SDIKKAFRKAKSV
+797 NDIKKAFRKAKSV

-932 AVPLIMANTIIM
+932 AVPLTMANTIIM

-1025 CVACGTQGTMFKENN
+1025 CVACGTQGTMFKESNG
-1040 VQVSQNTNNGDPRLP
+1040 QISQNLNNEDRRLP

-1074 DPDLDHVRA
+1074 DPDLDQVRS
-1083 DLFSSDVAKKDT
+1083 DLFSSDVTKKDT

>member
-39 DAINKVWGTS
+39 DAINKAWGTS

-102 EITELRAVFQPGV
+102 ELTELRAVFQPGV

-245 LGKVSLVLDECL
+245 LGKIGLVLDE
-257 DPNTE
+257 
-262 VLTPTGFKK
+262 
-271 ITDVTVDDLVLQYHP
+271 
-286 DGTNSWVNPSRV
+286 S
-298 VKKPT
+298 
-303 VEVHHFLNRRWE
+303 
-315 QATTPNHR
+315 
-323 MVYLDDEC
+323 
-331 RNKFDPKYELKLKET
+331 
-346 LSSEYYP
+346 
-353 TKHRYKTIVGGH
+353 
-365 LTGDTDILTPIE
+365 
-377 RLLIAI
+377 
-383 QADSSVL
+383 
-390 YHSKVN
+390 
-396 RYIKLDFNLTKERKI
+396 
-411 NRLKDLLR
+411 
-419 ENGYDWIQVTPCSL
+419 
-433 NKSIR
+433 
-438 ILFKVPIDDIRFIT
+438 
-452 GIDEDPKNIKLFDK
+452 
-466 WVDLKNKSSDWCKA
+466 
-480 FIDELVQWD
+480 
-489 GYIPPNPKYEYL
+489 
-501 YYSSTISSNV
+501 
-511 DIAQLAACNSGYQ
+511 
-524 TTRGIQH
+524 
-531 DNRSERYN
+531 
-539 SVHRLFINNRNYVN
+539 
-553 NGASTTKTIE
+553 
-563 HLDKPVDFYCV
+563 
-574 TVPTGMFYIRYNGKI
+574 
-589 SVTGNC
+589 

-747 IKGRSQEIK
+747 IKNKSQEIK

-797 SDIKKAFRKAKSV
+797 NDTKKAFRKAKSV

-834 NVDIASNLGTMKLIP
+834 NVDIASNLGTMRLIP

-885 KAKLME
+885 RSKLMQ

-1018 EGYSEEG
+1018 EEYSEEG
-1025 CVACGTQGTMFKENN
+1025 CVGCGPQGAMFKDSNT
-1040 VQVSQNTNNGDPRLP
+1040 QVSQSNNSGDPRLP

-1074 DPDLDHVRA
+1074 DPDLDQVRS

>member
-1 MSLFSTFKSLGNSVV
+1 MSLFSTFKSLGNSIV

-31 GFNGHRLI
+31 GFNGSRLI
-39 DAINKVWGTS
+39 EAINKAWGTS
-49 KISNNIFHSA
+49 KISNNILHSA

-102 EITELRAVFQPGV
+102 ELTELRAVFQPGV

-245 LGKVSLVLDECL
+245 LGKVSLVVDE
-257 DPNTE
+257 
-262 VLTPTGFKK
+262 
-271 ITDVTVDDLVLQYHP
+271 
-286 DGTNSWVNPSRV
+286 S
-298 VKKPT
+298 
-303 VEVHHFLNRRWE
+303 
-315 QATTPNHR
+315 
-323 MVYLDDEC
+323 
-331 RNKFDPKYELKLKET
+331 
-346 LSSEYYP
+346 
-353 TKHRYKTIVGGH
+353 
-365 LTGDTDILTPIE
+365 
-377 RLLIAI
+377 
-383 QADSSVL
+383 
-390 YHSKVN
+390 
-396 RYIKLDFNLTKERKI
+396 
-411 NRLKDLLR
+411 
-419 ENGYDWIQVTPCSL
+419 
-433 NKSIR
+433 
-438 ILFKVPIDDIRFIT
+438 
-452 GIDEDPKNIKLFDK
+452 
-466 WVDLKNKSSDWCKA
+466 
-480 FIDELVQWD
+480 
-489 GYIPPNPKYEYL
+489 
-501 YYSSTISSNV
+501 
-511 DIAQLAACNSGYQ
+511 
-524 TTRGIQH
+524 
-531 DNRSERYN
+531 
-539 SVHRLFINNRNYVN
+539 
-553 NGASTTKTIE
+553 
-563 HLDKPVDFYCV
+563 
-574 TVPTGMFYIRYNGKI
+574 
-589 SVTGNC
+589 

-606 QSLIELT
+606 QSLVELT

-723 KFYKENMKSFEEDYK
+723 KFYKENMKSFEEDFK
-738 YGIELYRNS
+738 YGIELYRSS
-747 IKGRSQEIK
+747 IKNKSQEIK

-797 SDIKKAFRKAKSV
+797 NDIKKAFRKAKSV

-834 NVDIASNLGTMKLIP
+834 NVDIASNLGTMRLIP

-982 PNISTRS
+982 TNISTRS

-1040 VQVSQNTNNGDPRLP
+1040 VQVSQNNNSGDPRLP

-1074 DPDLDHVRA
+1074 DPDLDQVRS
-1083 DLFSSDVAKKDT
+1083 DLFSSDVTKKDT

>member
-39 DAINKVWGTS
+39 DAINKAWGTS

-59 NYIAVKFHK
+59 TYIAVKFHK

-102 EITELRAVFQPGV
+102 ELTELRAVFQPGV

-245 LGKVSLVLDECL
+245 LGKVALVVDE
-257 DPNTE
+257 
-262 VLTPTGFKK
+262 
-271 ITDVTVDDLVLQYHP
+271 
-286 DGTNSWVNPSRV
+286 S
-298 VKKPT
+298 
-303 VEVHHFLNRRWE
+303 
-315 QATTPNHR
+315 
-323 MVYLDDEC
+323 
-331 RNKFDPKYELKLKET
+331 
-346 LSSEYYP
+346 
-353 TKHRYKTIVGGH
+353 
-365 LTGDTDILTPIE
+365 
-377 RLLIAI
+377 
-383 QADSSVL
+383 
-390 YHSKVN
+390 
-396 RYIKLDFNLTKERKI
+396 
-411 NRLKDLLR
+411 
-419 ENGYDWIQVTPCSL
+419 
-433 NKSIR
+433 
-438 ILFKVPIDDIRFIT
+438 
-452 GIDEDPKNIKLFDK
+452 
-466 WVDLKNKSSDWCKA
+466 
-480 FIDELVQWD
+480 
-489 GYIPPNPKYEYL
+489 
-501 YYSSTISSNV
+501 
-511 DIAQLAACNSGYQ
+511 
-524 TTRGIQH
+524 
-531 DNRSERYN
+531 
-539 SVHRLFINNRNYVN
+539 
-553 NGASTTKTIE
+553 
-563 HLDKPVDFYCV
+563 
-574 TVPTGMFYIRYNGKI
+574 
-589 SVTGNC
+589 

-606 QSLIELT
+606 QSLVELT

-653 FAAVFGKNSERAL
+653 FAAVFGKNSDRAL

-797 SDIKKAFRKAKSV
+797 NDIKKAFRKAKSV

-834 NVDIASNLGTMKLIP
+834 NVDIASNLGTMRLIP
-849 LNYGPDLGLMTL
+849 LNSGPDLGLMTL

>member
-39 DAINKVWGTS
+39 DAINKAWGTS

-59 NYIAVKFHK
+59 TYIAVKFHK

-102 EITELRAVFQPGV
+102 ELTELRAVFQPGV

-120 DRNAVNLFKVSPLPW
+120 DRNAINLFKVSPLPW

-245 LGKVSLVLDECL
+245 LGKVGLVLDECVSP
-257 DPNTE
+257 DTE

-271 ITDVTVDDLVLQYHP
+271 ITDVTTDDLVLQYHP

-303 VEVHHFLNRRWE
+303 LEVHHYQHAEWE
-315 QATTPNHR
+315 QVVTPNHR
-323 MVYLDDEC
+323 MIFFDDTTKKIKEC
-331 RNKFDPKYELKLKET
+331 LSRNCD
-346 LSSEYYP
+346 LSN
-353 TKHRYKTIVGGH
+353 TGYKTIVRK
-365 LTGDTDILTPIE
+365 DEVD
-377 RLLIAI
+377 
-383 QADSSVL
+383 VL
-390 YHSKVN
+390 
-396 RYIKLDFNLTKERKI
+396 
-411 NRLKDLLR
+411 
-419 ENGYDWIQVTPCSL
+419 
-433 NKSIR
+433 
-438 ILFKVPIDDIRFIT
+438 
-452 GIDEDPKNIKLFDK
+452 
-466 WVDLKNKSSDWCKA
+466 VDN
-480 FIDELVQWD
+480 
-489 GYIPPNPKYEYL
+489 
-501 YYSSTISSNV
+501 
-511 DIAQLAACNSGYQ
+511 
-524 TTRGIQH
+524 TT
-531 DNRSERYN
+531 
-539 SVHRLFINNRNYVN
+539 
-553 NGASTTKTIE
+553 TTKTIE

-648 ACEKS
+648 QCEKS

-797 SDIKKAFRKAKSV
+797 NDIKKAFRKAKSV

-1025 CVACGTQGTMFKENN
+1025 CSTCGVQGAMFKDGS
-1040 VQVSQNTNNGDPRLP
+1040 VQVSQNNNSDDPRLP

-1074 DPDLDHVRA
+1074 DPDLDQVRS

>member
-31 GFNGHRLI
+31 GFNGSRLV
-39 DAINKVWGTS
+39 DAINKAWGTS

-88 VSRRSLRIAVSKLK
+88 VSRRSLRVAVSKLK
-102 EITELRAVFQPGV
+102 ELTELRAVFQPGV

-163 GKTIASLILMESLK
+163 GKTIASLILMGSLK
-177 ADTIIVVSPKNA
+177 SDTIIVVSPKNA

-223 YVIHYEYIPKFL
+223 YVIHYEYITKFL

-245 LGKVSLVLDECL
+245 LGKVGLVLDE
-257 DPNTE
+257 
-262 VLTPTGFKK
+262 
-271 ITDVTVDDLVLQYHP
+271 
-286 DGTNSWVNPSRV
+286 
-298 VKKPT
+298 
-303 VEVHHFLNRRWE
+303 
-315 QATTPNHR
+315 
-323 MVYLDDEC
+323 
-331 RNKFDPKYELKLKET
+331 
-346 LSSEYYP
+346 
-353 TKHRYKTIVGGH
+353 
-365 LTGDTDILTPIE
+365 
-377 RLLIAI
+377 
-383 QADSSVL
+383 
-390 YHSKVN
+390 
-396 RYIKLDFNLTKERKI
+396 
-411 NRLKDLLR
+411 
-419 ENGYDWIQVTPCSL
+419 
-433 NKSIR
+433 
-438 ILFKVPIDDIRFIT
+438 
-452 GIDEDPKNIKLFDK
+452 
-466 WVDLKNKSSDWCKA
+466 
-480 FIDELVQWD
+480 
-489 GYIPPNPKYEYL
+489 
-501 YYSSTISSNV
+501 
-511 DIAQLAACNSGYQ
+511 
-524 TTRGIQH
+524 
-531 DNRSERYN
+531 
-539 SVHRLFINNRNYVN
+539 
-553 NGASTTKTIE
+553 
-563 HLDKPVDFYCV
+563 
-574 TVPTGMFYIRYNGKI
+574 
-589 SVTGNC
+589 C

-606 QSLIELT
+606 QALIELT

-797 SDIKKAFRKAKSV
+797 NDIKKAFRKAKSV

-834 NVDIASNLGTMKLIP
+834 NVDIASNLGTMRLIP

-891 DQYRPAV
+891 GQYRPAV

-1025 CVACGTQGTMFKENN
+1025 CVACGTQGTMFKESNT
-1040 VQVSQNTNNGDPRLP
+1040 QVSQHPSNEDPRLP

-1074 DPDLDHVRA
+1074 DPDLDQVRS
-1083 DLFSSDVAKKDT
+1083 DLFSSDVTKKDT

>member
-31 GFNGHRLI
+31 GFNGSRLV
-39 DAINKVWGTS
+39 DAINKAWGTS

-102 EITELRAVFQPGV
+102 ELTELRAVFQPGV

-120 DRNAVNLFKVSPLPW
+120 DRNAVNLFSVSPLPW

-177 ADTIIVVSPKNA
+177 SDTIIVVSPKNA

-223 YVIHYEYIPKFL
+223 YVIHYEYLSKFMDF
-235 EYLSKVNVGD
+235 LSKVNPGD
-245 LGKVSLVLDECL
+245 LGKVSLVLDE
-257 DPNTE
+257 
-262 VLTPTGFKK
+262 
-271 ITDVTVDDLVLQYHP
+271 
-286 DGTNSWVNPSRV
+286 
-298 VKKPT
+298 
-303 VEVHHFLNRRWE
+303 
-315 QATTPNHR
+315 A
-323 MVYLDDEC
+323 
-331 RNKFDPKYELKLKET
+331 
-346 LSSEYYP
+346 
-353 TKHRYKTIVGGH
+353 
-365 LTGDTDILTPIE
+365 
-377 RLLIAI
+377 
-383 QADSSVL
+383 
-390 YHSKVN
+390 
-396 RYIKLDFNLTKERKI
+396 
-411 NRLKDLLR
+411 
-419 ENGYDWIQVTPCSL
+419 
-433 NKSIR
+433 
-438 ILFKVPIDDIRFIT
+438 
-452 GIDEDPKNIKLFDK
+452 
-466 WVDLKNKSSDWCKA
+466 
-480 FIDELVQWD
+480 
-489 GYIPPNPKYEYL
+489 
-501 YYSSTISSNV
+501 
-511 DIAQLAACNSGYQ
+511 
-524 TTRGIQH
+524 
-531 DNRSERYN
+531 
-539 SVHRLFINNRNYVN
+539 
-553 NGASTTKTIE
+553 
-563 HLDKPVDFYCV
+563 
-574 TVPTGMFYIRYNGKI
+574 
-589 SVTGNC
+589 
-595 HNFNEINSQRT
+595 HNFNEITSQRT
-606 QSLIELT
+606 QTLIELT

-633 EVIPLLHCIDPLFDE
+633 EVIPLLHCIDPLFDD

-747 IKGRSQEIK
+747 IKNKSQEIK

-797 SDIKKAFRKAKSV
+797 NDIKKAFRKAKSV

-834 NVDIASNLGTMKLIP
+834 NVDIASNLGTMRLIP

-885 KAKLME
+885 RSKLMAE
-891 DQYRPAV
+891 QYRPAV

-1025 CVACGTQGTMFKENN
+1025 CVGCGPQGTMFKDGS
-1040 VQVSQNTNNGDPRLP
+1040 VQVSQNNNSDDPRLP

-1074 DPDLDHVRA
+1074 DPDLDQVRS
-1083 DLFSSDVAKKDT
+1083 DLFSSDVTKKDT

>member
-1 MSLFSTFKSLGNSVV
+1 MSLFSTFKSLGNSVI

-31 GFNGHRLI
+31 GFNGSRLVE
-39 DAINKVWGTS
+39 AINKAWGTS

-102 EITELRAVFQPGV
+102 ELTELRAVFQPGV

-223 YVIHYEYIPKFL
+223 YVIHYEYLSKFMDF
-235 EYLSKVNVGD
+235 LSKVNPGD
-245 LGKVSLVLDECL
+245 LGKVSLVLDE
-257 DPNTE
+257 
-262 VLTPTGFKK
+262 
-271 ITDVTVDDLVLQYHP
+271 
-286 DGTNSWVNPSRV
+286 
-298 VKKPT
+298 
-303 VEVHHFLNRRWE
+303 
-315 QATTPNHR
+315 A
-323 MVYLDDEC
+323 
-331 RNKFDPKYELKLKET
+331 
-346 LSSEYYP
+346 
-353 TKHRYKTIVGGH
+353 
-365 LTGDTDILTPIE
+365 
-377 RLLIAI
+377 
-383 QADSSVL
+383 
-390 YHSKVN
+390 
-396 RYIKLDFNLTKERKI
+396 
-411 NRLKDLLR
+411 
-419 ENGYDWIQVTPCSL
+419 
-433 NKSIR
+433 
-438 ILFKVPIDDIRFIT
+438 
-452 GIDEDPKNIKLFDK
+452 
-466 WVDLKNKSSDWCKA
+466 
-480 FIDELVQWD
+480 
-489 GYIPPNPKYEYL
+489 
-501 YYSSTISSNV
+501 
-511 DIAQLAACNSGYQ
+511 
-524 TTRGIQH
+524 
-531 DNRSERYN
+531 
-539 SVHRLFINNRNYVN
+539 
-553 NGASTTKTIE
+553 
-563 HLDKPVDFYCV
+563 
-574 TVPTGMFYIRYNGKI
+574 
-589 SVTGNC
+589 
-595 HNFNEINSQRT
+595 HNFNEITSQRT
-606 QSLIELT
+606 QTLIELT

-738 YGIELYRNS
+738 YGIELYRSS
-747 IKGRSQEIK
+747 IKNKSQEIK

-824 SILGKARTQC
+824 SILGKTRTQC

-885 KAKLME
+885 RSKLMQ

-932 AVPLIMANTIIM
+932 AVTLIMANTIIM

-989 KDIATEAAQMVAKI
+989 KDIATETAQVVAKI

-1040 VQVSQNTNNGDPRLP
+1040 VQVSQNNNSGDPRLP

-1074 DPDLDHVRA
+1074 DPDLDQVRS
-1083 DLFSSDVAKKDT
+1083 DLFSSDVTKKDT

>member
-16 GNIEVSESNKYITLH
+16 GNIEVSESNKYITIH

-39 DAINKVWGTS
+39 EAINKAWGTS

-59 NYIAVKFHK
+59 SYIVVKFHK

-102 EITELRAVFQPGV
+102 ELTELRAVFQPGV

-245 LGKVSLVLDECL
+245 LGKVGLVLDECVSP
-257 DPNTE
+257 DTE
-262 VLTPTGFKK
+262 VVTPSGFKK
-271 ITDVTVDDLVLQYHP
+271 ITDITVDDLVLQYHP

-298 VKKPT
+298 IKKPT
-303 VEVHHFLNRRWE
+303 LEVHHYQHDEWE
-315 QATTPNHR
+315 QVVTPNHR
-323 MVYLDDEC
+323 MIFFDDTTKKIKESLS
-331 RNKFDPKYELKLKET
+331 RNCD
-346 LSSEYYP
+346 LSN
-353 TKHRYKTIVGGH
+353 TGYKTIVRK
-365 LTGDTDILTPIE
+365 DEVD
-377 RLLIAI
+377 
-383 QADSSVL
+383 VL
-390 YHSKVN
+390 
-396 RYIKLDFNLTKERKI
+396 
-411 NRLKDLLR
+411 
-419 ENGYDWIQVTPCSL
+419 
-433 NKSIR
+433 
-438 ILFKVPIDDIRFIT
+438 
-452 GIDEDPKNIKLFDK
+452 
-466 WVDLKNKSSDWCKA
+466 VD
-480 FIDELVQWD
+480 
-489 GYIPPNPKYEYL
+489 
-501 YYSSTISSNV
+501 
-511 DIAQLAACNSGYQ
+511 
-524 TTRGIQH
+524 
-531 DNRSERYN
+531 
-539 SVHRLFINNRNYVN
+539 NNT
-553 NGASTTKTIE
+553 TTKTIE

-653 FAAVFGKNSERAL
+653 FAAVFGKNSDRAL

-797 SDIKKAFRKAKSV
+797 NDTKKAFRKAKSV

-1025 CVACGTQGTMFKENN
+1025 CVSCGTQGTMFKDGS
-1040 VQVSQNTNNGDPRLP
+1040 VQVSQNNNSDDPRLP

-1074 DPDLDHVRA
+1074 DPDLDQVRS
-1083 DLFSSDVAKKDT
+1083 DLFSSDVTKKDT

>member
-39 DAINKVWGTS
+39 DAINKAWGTS

-59 NYIAVKFHK
+59 TYIAVKFHK
-68 FFLMDIIYTLEKLID
+68 FFLMDIIYAMEKLID
-83 EPKVP
+83 EPKIP

-102 EITELRAVFQPGV
+102 ELTELRAVFQPGV

-120 DRNAVNLFKVSPLPW
+120 DRNAINLFKVSPLPW

-223 YVIHYEYIPKFL
+223 YVIHYEYLSKFMDF
-235 EYLSKVNVGD
+235 LSKVNPGD
-245 LGKVSLVLDECL
+245 LGKVGLVLDE
-257 DPNTE
+257 
-262 VLTPTGFKK
+262 
-271 ITDVTVDDLVLQYHP
+271 
-286 DGTNSWVNPSRV
+286 
-298 VKKPT
+298 
-303 VEVHHFLNRRWE
+303 
-315 QATTPNHR
+315 A
-323 MVYLDDEC
+323 
-331 RNKFDPKYELKLKET
+331 
-346 LSSEYYP
+346 
-353 TKHRYKTIVGGH
+353 
-365 LTGDTDILTPIE
+365 
-377 RLLIAI
+377 
-383 QADSSVL
+383 
-390 YHSKVN
+390 
-396 RYIKLDFNLTKERKI
+396 
-411 NRLKDLLR
+411 
-419 ENGYDWIQVTPCSL
+419 
-433 NKSIR
+433 
-438 ILFKVPIDDIRFIT
+438 
-452 GIDEDPKNIKLFDK
+452 
-466 WVDLKNKSSDWCKA
+466 
-480 FIDELVQWD
+480 
-489 GYIPPNPKYEYL
+489 
-501 YYSSTISSNV
+501 
-511 DIAQLAACNSGYQ
+511 
-524 TTRGIQH
+524 
-531 DNRSERYN
+531 
-539 SVHRLFINNRNYVN
+539 
-553 NGASTTKTIE
+553 
-563 HLDKPVDFYCV
+563 
-574 TVPTGMFYIRYNGKI
+574 
-589 SVTGNC
+589 
-595 HNFNEINSQRT
+595 HNFNEITSQRT
-606 QSLIELT
+606 QTLIELT

-633 EVIPLLHCIDPLFDE
+633 EVIPLLYCIDPLFDE

-717 FIEERS
+717 FIEERT

-797 SDIKKAFRKAKSV
+797 NDIKKAFRKAKSV

-1025 CVACGTQGTMFKENN
+1025 CVACGTQGSMFKESNGQISQSNN
-1040 VQVSQNTNNGDPRLP
+1040 SGDPRLP

-1074 DPDLDHVRA
+1074 DPDLDQVRS
-1083 DLFSSDVAKKDT
+1083 DIFSSDVAKKDT

>member
-1 MSLFSTFKSLGNSVV
+1 MSLFSTFKSLGNSVI

-31 GFNGHRLI
+31 GFNGSRLI
-39 DAINKVWGTS
+39 EAINKAWGTS

-102 EITELRAVFQPGV
+102 ELTELRAVFQPGV

-204 TPKYFHS
+204 VPKYFHS

-245 LGKVSLVLDECL
+245 LGKVALVVDE
-257 DPNTE
+257 
-262 VLTPTGFKK
+262 
-271 ITDVTVDDLVLQYHP
+271 
-286 DGTNSWVNPSRV
+286 S
-298 VKKPT
+298 
-303 VEVHHFLNRRWE
+303 
-315 QATTPNHR
+315 
-323 MVYLDDEC
+323 
-331 RNKFDPKYELKLKET
+331 
-346 LSSEYYP
+346 
-353 TKHRYKTIVGGH
+353 
-365 LTGDTDILTPIE
+365 
-377 RLLIAI
+377 
-383 QADSSVL
+383 
-390 YHSKVN
+390 
-396 RYIKLDFNLTKERKI
+396 
-411 NRLKDLLR
+411 
-419 ENGYDWIQVTPCSL
+419 
-433 NKSIR
+433 
-438 ILFKVPIDDIRFIT
+438 
-452 GIDEDPKNIKLFDK
+452 
-466 WVDLKNKSSDWCKA
+466 
-480 FIDELVQWD
+480 
-489 GYIPPNPKYEYL
+489 
-501 YYSSTISSNV
+501 
-511 DIAQLAACNSGYQ
+511 
-524 TTRGIQH
+524 
-531 DNRSERYN
+531 
-539 SVHRLFINNRNYVN
+539 
-553 NGASTTKTIE
+553 
-563 HLDKPVDFYCV
+563 
-574 TVPTGMFYIRYNGKI
+574 
-589 SVTGNC
+589 

-606 QSLIELT
+606 QSLVELT

-633 EVIPLLHCIDPLFDE
+633 EVIPLLHCIDPLFDD

-723 KFYKENMKSFEEDYK
+723 KYYKENMKSFEEDYK

-747 IKGRSQEIK
+747 IKNKSQEIK

-788 RTKIIPMLP
+788 RTKILPMLP
-797 SDIKKAFRKAKSV
+797 NDIKKAFRKAKSV

-834 NVDIASNLGTMKLIP
+834 NVDIASNLGAMRLIP
-849 LNYGPDLGLMTL
+849 LNSGPDLGLMTL

-891 DQYRPAV
+891 DQYKPAI

-1025 CVACGTQGTMFKENN
+1025 CVACGTQGAMFKENN

-1074 DPDLDHVRA
+1074 DPDLDQVRS

>member
-1 MSLFSTFKSLGNSVV
+1 MSLFSTFKSLGNSVI

-31 GFNGHRLI
+31 GFNGSRLV
-39 DAINKVWGTS
+39 DAINKAWGTS

-102 EITELRAVFQPGV
+102 ELTELRAVFQPGV

-147 LKYKLKGHLLD
+147 LKYRLKGHLLD

-223 YVIHYEYIPKFL
+223 YVIHYEYLSKFMDF
-235 EYLSKVNVGD
+235 LSKVNVGD
-245 LGKVSLVLDECL
+245 LGKVGLVLDE
-257 DPNTE
+257 
-262 VLTPTGFKK
+262 
-271 ITDVTVDDLVLQYHP
+271 
-286 DGTNSWVNPSRV
+286 S
-298 VKKPT
+298 
-303 VEVHHFLNRRWE
+303 
-315 QATTPNHR
+315 
-323 MVYLDDEC
+323 
-331 RNKFDPKYELKLKET
+331 
-346 LSSEYYP
+346 
-353 TKHRYKTIVGGH
+353 
-365 LTGDTDILTPIE
+365 
-377 RLLIAI
+377 
-383 QADSSVL
+383 
-390 YHSKVN
+390 
-396 RYIKLDFNLTKERKI
+396 
-411 NRLKDLLR
+411 
-419 ENGYDWIQVTPCSL
+419 
-433 NKSIR
+433 
-438 ILFKVPIDDIRFIT
+438 
-452 GIDEDPKNIKLFDK
+452 
-466 WVDLKNKSSDWCKA
+466 
-480 FIDELVQWD
+480 
-489 GYIPPNPKYEYL
+489 
-501 YYSSTISSNV
+501 
-511 DIAQLAACNSGYQ
+511 
-524 TTRGIQH
+524 
-531 DNRSERYN
+531 
-539 SVHRLFINNRNYVN
+539 
-553 NGASTTKTIE
+553 
-563 HLDKPVDFYCV
+563 
-574 TVPTGMFYIRYNGKI
+574 
-589 SVTGNC
+589 

-606 QSLIELT
+606 QSLLELT

-747 IKGRSQEIK
+747 IKNKSQEIK
-756 LLDDYLSKVHT
+756 LLDDYLSKVQT

-797 SDIKKAFRKAKSV
+797 NDIKKAFRKAKSV

-885 KAKLME
+885 KTKLME

-1008 DEETLMSLTG
+1008 DEEILMSLTG

-1025 CVACGTQGTMFKENN
+1025 CVACGPQGTMFKESSGQISQSNN
-1040 VQVSQNTNNGDPRLP
+1040 SGDPRLP

-1074 DPDLDHVRA
+1074 DPDLDQVRS
-1083 DLFSSDVAKKDT
+1083 DLFSSDVTKKDT

>member
-31 GFNGHRLI
+31 GFNGSRLV
-39 DAINKVWGTS
+39 DAINKAWGTS

-102 EITELRAVFQPGV
+102 ELTELRAVFQPGV

-120 DRNAVNLFKVSPLPW
+120 DRNAVNLFSVSPLPW

-177 ADTIIVVSPKNA
+177 SDTIIVVSPKNA

-245 LGKVSLVLDECL
+245 LGKVGLVLDE
-257 DPNTE
+257 
-262 VLTPTGFKK
+262 
-271 ITDVTVDDLVLQYHP
+271 
-286 DGTNSWVNPSRV
+286 S
-298 VKKPT
+298 
-303 VEVHHFLNRRWE
+303 
-315 QATTPNHR
+315 
-323 MVYLDDEC
+323 
-331 RNKFDPKYELKLKET
+331 
-346 LSSEYYP
+346 
-353 TKHRYKTIVGGH
+353 
-365 LTGDTDILTPIE
+365 
-377 RLLIAI
+377 
-383 QADSSVL
+383 
-390 YHSKVN
+390 
-396 RYIKLDFNLTKERKI
+396 
-411 NRLKDLLR
+411 
-419 ENGYDWIQVTPCSL
+419 
-433 NKSIR
+433 
-438 ILFKVPIDDIRFIT
+438 
-452 GIDEDPKNIKLFDK
+452 
-466 WVDLKNKSSDWCKA
+466 
-480 FIDELVQWD
+480 
-489 GYIPPNPKYEYL
+489 
-501 YYSSTISSNV
+501 
-511 DIAQLAACNSGYQ
+511 
-524 TTRGIQH
+524 
-531 DNRSERYN
+531 
-539 SVHRLFINNRNYVN
+539 
-553 NGASTTKTIE
+553 
-563 HLDKPVDFYCV
+563 
-574 TVPTGMFYIRYNGKI
+574 
-589 SVTGNC
+589 

-606 QSLIELT
+606 QSLVELT

-648 ACEKS
+648 QCEKS

-723 KFYKENMKSFEEDYK
+723 KFYKDNMKSFEEDYK

-747 IKGRSQEIK
+747 IKNKTQEIK
-756 LLDDYLSKVHT
+756 LLDDYLSKVQT

-797 SDIKKAFRKAKSV
+797 NDIKKAFRKAKSV

-834 NVDIASNLGTMKLIP
+834 NVDIASNLGTMRLIP
-849 LNYGPDLGLMTL
+849 LNHGPDLGLMTL

-1025 CVACGTQGTMFKENN
+1025 CASCGTQGSMFKESNGQISQSNN
-1040 VQVSQNTNNGDPRLP
+1040 NDDPRLP

-1074 DPDLDHVRA
+1074 DPDLDQVRS
-1083 DLFSSDVAKKDT
+1083 DLFSSDVTKKDT

>member
-1 MSLFSTFKSLGNSVV
+1 MNLFSTFKSLGNSVV

-39 DAINKVWGTS
+39 DAINKAWGTS

-59 NYIAVKFHK
+59 TYIAVKFHK

-102 EITELRAVFQPGV
+102 ELTELRTAFQPGV

-177 ADTIIVVSPKNA
+177 SDTIIVVSPKNA

-223 YVIHYEYIPKFL
+223 YVIHYEYLSKFMDF
-235 EYLSKVNVGD
+235 LSKVNPGD
-245 LGKVSLVLDECL
+245 LGKVGLVLDE
-257 DPNTE
+257 
-262 VLTPTGFKK
+262 
-271 ITDVTVDDLVLQYHP
+271 
-286 DGTNSWVNPSRV
+286 
-298 VKKPT
+298 
-303 VEVHHFLNRRWE
+303 
-315 QATTPNHR
+315 A
-323 MVYLDDEC
+323 
-331 RNKFDPKYELKLKET
+331 
-346 LSSEYYP
+346 
-353 TKHRYKTIVGGH
+353 
-365 LTGDTDILTPIE
+365 
-377 RLLIAI
+377 
-383 QADSSVL
+383 
-390 YHSKVN
+390 
-396 RYIKLDFNLTKERKI
+396 
-411 NRLKDLLR
+411 
-419 ENGYDWIQVTPCSL
+419 
-433 NKSIR
+433 
-438 ILFKVPIDDIRFIT
+438 
-452 GIDEDPKNIKLFDK
+452 
-466 WVDLKNKSSDWCKA
+466 
-480 FIDELVQWD
+480 
-489 GYIPPNPKYEYL
+489 
-501 YYSSTISSNV
+501 
-511 DIAQLAACNSGYQ
+511 
-524 TTRGIQH
+524 
-531 DNRSERYN
+531 
-539 SVHRLFINNRNYVN
+539 
-553 NGASTTKTIE
+553 
-563 HLDKPVDFYCV
+563 
-574 TVPTGMFYIRYNGKI
+574 
-589 SVTGNC
+589 
-595 HNFNEINSQRT
+595 HNFNEITSQRT

-797 SDIKKAFRKAKSV
+797 NDTKKAFRKAKSV

-1018 EGYSEEG
+1018 EGYSEEV
-1025 CVACGTQGTMFKENN
+1025 CVGCGTQGAMFKESN
-1040 VQVSQNTNNGDPRLP
+1040 VQVSQSNNSDDPRLP

-1074 DPDLDHVRA
+1074 DPDLDQVRS
-1083 DLFSSDVAKKDT
+1083 DLFSSDVTKKDT

>member
-1 MSLFSTFKSLGNSVV
+1 MSLFSTFKSLGNSVI

-31 GFNGHRLI
+31 GFNGSRLV
-39 DAINKVWGTS
+39 DAINKAWGTS

-102 EITELRAVFQPGV
+102 ELTELRAVFQPGV

-120 DRNAVNLFKVSPLPW
+120 DRNAINLFKVSPLPW

-223 YVIHYEYIPKFL
+223 YVIHYEYLSKFMDF
-235 EYLSKVNVGD
+235 LSKVNPGD
-245 LGKVSLVLDECL
+245 LGKVGLVLDE
-257 DPNTE
+257 
-262 VLTPTGFKK
+262 
-271 ITDVTVDDLVLQYHP
+271 
-286 DGTNSWVNPSRV
+286 
-298 VKKPT
+298 
-303 VEVHHFLNRRWE
+303 
-315 QATTPNHR
+315 A
-323 MVYLDDEC
+323 
-331 RNKFDPKYELKLKET
+331 
-346 LSSEYYP
+346 
-353 TKHRYKTIVGGH
+353 
-365 LTGDTDILTPIE
+365 
-377 RLLIAI
+377 
-383 QADSSVL
+383 
-390 YHSKVN
+390 
-396 RYIKLDFNLTKERKI
+396 
-411 NRLKDLLR
+411 
-419 ENGYDWIQVTPCSL
+419 
-433 NKSIR
+433 
-438 ILFKVPIDDIRFIT
+438 
-452 GIDEDPKNIKLFDK
+452 
-466 WVDLKNKSSDWCKA
+466 
-480 FIDELVQWD
+480 
-489 GYIPPNPKYEYL
+489 
-501 YYSSTISSNV
+501 
-511 DIAQLAACNSGYQ
+511 
-524 TTRGIQH
+524 
-531 DNRSERYN
+531 
-539 SVHRLFINNRNYVN
+539 
-553 NGASTTKTIE
+553 
-563 HLDKPVDFYCV
+563 
-574 TVPTGMFYIRYNGKI
+574 
-589 SVTGNC
+589 
-595 HNFNEINSQRT
+595 HNFNEITSQRT
-606 QSLIELT
+606 QTLIELT

-633 EVIPLLHCIDPLFDE
+633 EVIPLLYCIDPLFDE

-717 FIEERS
+717 FIEERT

-797 SDIKKAFRKAKSV
+797 NDIKKAFRKAKSV

-932 AVPLIMANTIIM
+932 AVPLIMVNTIIM

-1025 CVACGTQGTMFKENN
+1025 CVACGTQGSMFKDSNT
-1040 VQVSQNTNNGDPRLP
+1040 QVSQSNNSGDPRLP

-1074 DPDLDHVRA
+1074 DPDLDQVRA
-1083 DLFSSDVAKKDT
+1083 DLFSSDVTKKDT

>member
-31 GFNGHRLI
+31 GFNGHGLI
-39 DAINKVWGTS
+39 DAINKAWGTS

-102 EITELRAVFQPGV
+102 ELTELRAVFQPGV

-120 DRNAVNLFKVSPLPW
+120 DRNAINLFKLSPLPW

-177 ADTIIVVSPKNA
+177 SDTIIVVSPKNA
-189 VIDVWKETLDNKYKN
+189 VIDVWKETLDNKYKSI
-204 TPKYFHS
+204 PKYFHS

-245 LGKVSLVLDECL
+245 LGKVGLVLDE
-257 DPNTE
+257 
-262 VLTPTGFKK
+262 
-271 ITDVTVDDLVLQYHP
+271 
-286 DGTNSWVNPSRV
+286 S
-298 VKKPT
+298 
-303 VEVHHFLNRRWE
+303 
-315 QATTPNHR
+315 
-323 MVYLDDEC
+323 
-331 RNKFDPKYELKLKET
+331 
-346 LSSEYYP
+346 
-353 TKHRYKTIVGGH
+353 
-365 LTGDTDILTPIE
+365 
-377 RLLIAI
+377 
-383 QADSSVL
+383 
-390 YHSKVN
+390 
-396 RYIKLDFNLTKERKI
+396 
-411 NRLKDLLR
+411 
-419 ENGYDWIQVTPCSL
+419 
-433 NKSIR
+433 
-438 ILFKVPIDDIRFIT
+438 
-452 GIDEDPKNIKLFDK
+452 
-466 WVDLKNKSSDWCKA
+466 
-480 FIDELVQWD
+480 
-489 GYIPPNPKYEYL
+489 
-501 YYSSTISSNV
+501 
-511 DIAQLAACNSGYQ
+511 
-524 TTRGIQH
+524 
-531 DNRSERYN
+531 
-539 SVHRLFINNRNYVN
+539 
-553 NGASTTKTIE
+553 
-563 HLDKPVDFYCV
+563 
-574 TVPTGMFYIRYNGKI
+574 
-589 SVTGNC
+589 

-606 QSLIELT
+606 QSLVELT

-723 KFYKENMKSFEEDYK
+723 KYYKENMKSFEEDYK

-756 LLDDYLSKVHT
+756 LLDDYLSKVQT

-797 SDIKKAFRKAKSV
+797 NDIKKAFRKAKSV

-834 NVDIASNLGTMKLIP
+834 NVDIASNLGTMRLIP

-1025 CVACGTQGTMFKENN
+1025 CVGCGPQGTMFKDNN
-1040 VQVSQNTNNGDPRLP
+1040 DQVSQSNNNDDPRLP

-1074 DPDLDHVRA
+1074 DPDLDQVRS
-1083 DLFSSDVAKKDT
+1083 DLFSSDVTKKDT

>member
-1 MSLFSTFKSLGNSVV
+1 
-16 GNIEVSESNKYITLH
+16 
-31 GFNGHRLI
+31 
-39 DAINKVWGTS
+39 
-49 KISNNIFHSA
+49 
-59 NYIAVKFHK
+59 
-68 FFLMDIIYTLEKLID
+68 MDIIYTLEKLID

-102 EITELRAVFQPGV
+102 ELTELRAVFQPGV

-120 DRNAVNLFKVSPLPW
+120 DRNAINLFSVSPLPW

-245 LGKVSLVLDECL
+245 LGKVGLVLDECVSP
-257 DPNTE
+257 DTE
-262 VLTPTGFKK
+262 VVTPSGFKK
-271 ITDVTVDDLVLQYHP
+271 ITDITVNDLVLQYHP

-298 VKKPT
+298 IKKPT
-303 VEVHHFLNRRWE
+303 LEVHHYQHDEWE
-315 QATTPNHR
+315 QVVTPNHR
-323 MVYLDDEC
+323 MIFFDDTT
-331 RNKFDPKYELKLKET
+331 KKIKESLSRDCD
-346 LSSEYYP
+346 LSS
-353 TKHRYKTIVGGH
+353 TGYKTIVRK
-365 LTGDTDILTPIE
+365 DEVDV
-377 RLLIAI
+377 LI
-383 QADSSVL
+383 
-390 YHSKVN
+390 
-396 RYIKLDFNLTKERKI
+396 
-411 NRLKDLLR
+411 
-419 ENGYDWIQVTPCSL
+419 
-433 NKSIR
+433 
-438 ILFKVPIDDIRFIT
+438 
-452 GIDEDPKNIKLFDK
+452 
-466 WVDLKNKSSDWCKA
+466 
-480 FIDELVQWD
+480 
-489 GYIPPNPKYEYL
+489 
-501 YYSSTISSNV
+501 
-511 DIAQLAACNSGYQ
+511 
-524 TTRGIQH
+524 
-531 DNRSERYN
+531 DNN
-539 SVHRLFINNRNYVN
+539 T
-553 NGASTTKTIE
+553 TTKTIE

-574 TVPTGMFYIRYNGKI
+574 TVPTGMFYTRYNGKI

-747 IKGRSQEIK
+747 IKNKSQEIK

-797 SDIKKAFRKAKSV
+797 NDIKKAFRKAKSV

-834 NVDIASNLGTMKLIP
+834 NVDIASNLGTMRLIP

-1025 CVACGTQGTMFKENN
+1025 CVSCGTQGTMFKENN
-1040 VQVSQNTNNGDPRLP
+1040 VQVSQSNNNGDPRLP

-1074 DPDLDHVRA
+1074 DPDLDQVRS
-1083 DLFSSDVAKKDT
+1083 DLFSSDVTKKDT

>member
-1 MSLFSTFKSLGNSVV
+1 MSLFSTFKSLGNSVI

-31 GFNGHRLI
+31 GFNGSRLV
-39 DAINKVWGTS
+39 DAINKAWGTS

-102 EITELRAVFQPGV
+102 ELTELRAVFQPGV

-120 DRNAVNLFKVSPLPW
+120 DRNAINLFKVSPLPW

-245 LGKVSLVLDECL
+245 LGKVALVVDE
-257 DPNTE
+257 
-262 VLTPTGFKK
+262 
-271 ITDVTVDDLVLQYHP
+271 
-286 DGTNSWVNPSRV
+286 S
-298 VKKPT
+298 
-303 VEVHHFLNRRWE
+303 
-315 QATTPNHR
+315 
-323 MVYLDDEC
+323 
-331 RNKFDPKYELKLKET
+331 
-346 LSSEYYP
+346 
-353 TKHRYKTIVGGH
+353 
-365 LTGDTDILTPIE
+365 
-377 RLLIAI
+377 
-383 QADSSVL
+383 
-390 YHSKVN
+390 
-396 RYIKLDFNLTKERKI
+396 
-411 NRLKDLLR
+411 
-419 ENGYDWIQVTPCSL
+419 
-433 NKSIR
+433 
-438 ILFKVPIDDIRFIT
+438 
-452 GIDEDPKNIKLFDK
+452 
-466 WVDLKNKSSDWCKA
+466 
-480 FIDELVQWD
+480 
-489 GYIPPNPKYEYL
+489 
-501 YYSSTISSNV
+501 
-511 DIAQLAACNSGYQ
+511 
-524 TTRGIQH
+524 
-531 DNRSERYN
+531 
-539 SVHRLFINNRNYVN
+539 
-553 NGASTTKTIE
+553 
-563 HLDKPVDFYCV
+563 
-574 TVPTGMFYIRYNGKI
+574 
-589 SVTGNC
+589 

-606 QSLIELT
+606 QSLVELT

-633 EVIPLLHCIDPLFDE
+633 EVIPLLYCIDPLFDE

-747 IKGRSQEIK
+747 IKNKSQEIK

-797 SDIKKAFRKAKSV
+797 NDTKKAFRKAKSV

-1025 CVACGTQGTMFKENN
+1025 CVSCGTQGTMFKDGS
-1040 VQVSQNTNNGDPRLP
+1040 VQVSQNNNSDDPRLP

-1074 DPDLDHVRA
+1074 DPDLDQVRS
-1083 DLFSSDVAKKDT
+1083 DLFSSDVTKKDT

>member
-1 MSLFSTFKSLGNSVV
+1 MSLFSTFKSLGNSVI

-31 GFNGHRLI
+31 GFNGSRLI
-39 DAINKVWGTS
+39 EAINKAWGTS

-102 EITELRAVFQPGV
+102 ELTELRAVFQPGV

-204 TPKYFHS
+204 VPKYFHS

-235 EYLSKVNVGD
+235 EYLSKINVGD
-245 LGKVSLVLDECL
+245 LGKVSLVLDECVSP
-257 DPNTE
+257 DTE

-303 VEVHHFLNRRWE
+303 LEVHHYQHDEWE
-315 QATTPNHR
+315 QVVTPNHR
-323 MVYLDDEC
+323 MIFFDDAS
-331 RNKFDPKYELKLKET
+331 KKIKER
-346 LSSEYYP
+346 LSRDCDLS
-353 TKHRYKTIVGGH
+353 TTGYKTIVRK
-365 LTGDTDILTPIE
+365 DEVDIL
-377 RLLIAI
+377 
-383 QADSSVL
+383 
-390 YHSKVN
+390 
-396 RYIKLDFNLTKERKI
+396 
-411 NRLKDLLR
+411 
-419 ENGYDWIQVTPCSL
+419 
-433 NKSIR
+433 
-438 ILFKVPIDDIRFIT
+438 
-452 GIDEDPKNIKLFDK
+452 
-466 WVDLKNKSSDWCKA
+466 VDN
-480 FIDELVQWD
+480 
-489 GYIPPNPKYEYL
+489 
-501 YYSSTISSNV
+501 TI
-511 DIAQLAACNSGYQ
+511 
-524 TTRGIQH
+524 
-531 DNRSERYN
+531 
-539 SVHRLFINNRNYVN
+539 
-553 NGASTTKTIE
+553 TTKTIE

-648 ACEKS
+648 QCEKS

-723 KFYKENMKSFEEDYK
+723 KYYKENMKSFEEDYK

-747 IKGRSQEIK
+747 IKNKSQEIK

-788 RTKIIPMLP
+788 RTKILPMLP
-797 SDIKKAFRKAKSV
+797 NDIKKAFRKAKSV

-834 NVDIASNLGTMKLIP
+834 NVDIASNLGAMRLIP
-849 LNYGPDLGLMTL
+849 LNSGPDLGLMTL

-891 DQYRPAV
+891 DQYKPAV

-1008 DEETLMSLTG
+1008 DEETLMNLTG

-1025 CVACGTQGTMFKENN
+1025 CVGCGPQGTMFKESSGQISQSNN
-1040 VQVSQNTNNGDPRLP
+1040 NDDPRLP

-1074 DPDLDHVRA
+1074 DPDLDQVRS

>member
-31 GFNGHRLI
+31 GFNGSRLI
-39 DAINKVWGTS
+39 EAINKAWGTS

-102 EITELRAVFQPGV
+102 ELTELRAVFQPGV

-245 LGKVSLVLDECL
+245 LGKVSLVVDE
-257 DPNTE
+257 
-262 VLTPTGFKK
+262 
-271 ITDVTVDDLVLQYHP
+271 
-286 DGTNSWVNPSRV
+286 S
-298 VKKPT
+298 
-303 VEVHHFLNRRWE
+303 
-315 QATTPNHR
+315 
-323 MVYLDDEC
+323 
-331 RNKFDPKYELKLKET
+331 
-346 LSSEYYP
+346 
-353 TKHRYKTIVGGH
+353 
-365 LTGDTDILTPIE
+365 
-377 RLLIAI
+377 
-383 QADSSVL
+383 
-390 YHSKVN
+390 
-396 RYIKLDFNLTKERKI
+396 
-411 NRLKDLLR
+411 
-419 ENGYDWIQVTPCSL
+419 
-433 NKSIR
+433 
-438 ILFKVPIDDIRFIT
+438 
-452 GIDEDPKNIKLFDK
+452 
-466 WVDLKNKSSDWCKA
+466 
-480 FIDELVQWD
+480 
-489 GYIPPNPKYEYL
+489 
-501 YYSSTISSNV
+501 
-511 DIAQLAACNSGYQ
+511 
-524 TTRGIQH
+524 
-531 DNRSERYN
+531 
-539 SVHRLFINNRNYVN
+539 
-553 NGASTTKTIE
+553 
-563 HLDKPVDFYCV
+563 
-574 TVPTGMFYIRYNGKI
+574 
-589 SVTGNC
+589 

-606 QSLIELT
+606 QSLVELT

-723 KFYKENMKSFEEDYK
+723 KFYKENMKSFEEDFK
-738 YGIELYRNS
+738 YGIELYRSS
-747 IKGRSQEIK
+747 IKNKSQEIK

-797 SDIKKAFRKAKSV
+797 NDIKKAFRKAKSV

-834 NVDIASNLGTMKLIP
+834 NVDIASNLGTMRLIP

-1040 VQVSQNTNNGDPRLP
+1040 VQVSQNNNSGDPRLP

-1074 DPDLDHVRA
+1074 DPDLDQVRS
-1083 DLFSSDVAKKDT
+1083 DLFSSDVTKKDT

>member
-39 DAINKVWGTS
+39 DAINKAWGTS

-59 NYIAVKFHK
+59 TYIAVKFHK

-102 EITELRAVFQPGV
+102 ELTELRAVFQPGV

-245 LGKVSLVLDECL
+245 LGKVSLVLDECVSP
-257 DPNTE
+257 DTE
-262 VLTPTGFKK
+262 VVTPVGFKK
-271 ITDVTVDDLVLQYHP
+271 IVDITTDDLVLQYHP
-286 DGTNSWVNPSRV
+286 DGTNIWVNPSRV
-298 VKKPT
+298 IKKPT
-303 VEVHHFLNRRWE
+303 LEVHHYQHDEWE
-315 QATTPNHR
+315 QVVTPNHR
-323 MVYLDDEC
+323 MIFFDDTTKKIKEC
-331 RNKFDPKYELKLKET
+331 LSRNCDLFNTD
-346 LSSEYYP
+346 
-353 TKHRYKTIVGGH
+353 YKTIVRK
-365 LTGDTDILTPIE
+365 DEVDV
-377 RLLIAI
+377 LI
-383 QADSSVL
+383 D
-390 YHSKVN
+390 N
-396 RYIKLDFNLTKERKI
+396 
-411 NRLKDLLR
+411 
-419 ENGYDWIQVTPCSL
+419 
-433 NKSIR
+433 
-438 ILFKVPIDDIRFIT
+438 
-452 GIDEDPKNIKLFDK
+452 
-466 WVDLKNKSSDWCKA
+466 
-480 FIDELVQWD
+480 
-489 GYIPPNPKYEYL
+489 
-501 YYSSTISSNV
+501 
-511 DIAQLAACNSGYQ
+511 
-524 TTRGIQH
+524 TT
-531 DNRSERYN
+531 
-539 SVHRLFINNRNYVN
+539 
-553 NGASTTKTIE
+553 TTKTIE

-747 IKGRSQEIK
+747 IKNKSQEIK

-797 SDIKKAFRKAKSV
+797 NDIKKAFRKAKSV

-885 KAKLME
+885 RSKLMQ

-1025 CVACGTQGTMFKENN
+1025 CVGCGTQGTMFKESNG
-1040 VQVSQNTNNGDPRLP
+1040 QISQNLNNEDRRFP

-1074 DPDLDHVRA
+1074 DPDLDQVRS
-1083 DLFSSDVAKKDT
+1083 DLFSSDVTKKNT
-1095 IGVEI
+1095 VGVEI

>member
-1 MSLFSTFKSLGNSVV
+1 MSLFSTFKSLGNSVI

-39 DAINKVWGTS
+39 DAINKAWGTS

-102 EITELRAVFQPGV
+102 ELTELRAVFQPGV

-204 TPKYFHS
+204 VPKYFHS

-235 EYLSKVNVGD
+235 EYLSKINVGD
-245 LGKVSLVLDECL
+245 LGKVSLVLDECVSP
-257 DPNTE
+257 DTE

-303 VEVHHFLNRRWE
+303 LEVHHYQHDEWE
-315 QATTPNHR
+315 QVVTPNHR
-323 MVYLDDEC
+323 MIFFDDAS
-331 RNKFDPKYELKLKET
+331 KKIKER
-346 LSSEYYP
+346 LSRDCDLS
-353 TKHRYKTIVGGH
+353 TTGYKTIVRK
-365 LTGDTDILTPIE
+365 DEVDIL
-377 RLLIAI
+377 
-383 QADSSVL
+383 
-390 YHSKVN
+390 
-396 RYIKLDFNLTKERKI
+396 
-411 NRLKDLLR
+411 
-419 ENGYDWIQVTPCSL
+419 
-433 NKSIR
+433 
-438 ILFKVPIDDIRFIT
+438 
-452 GIDEDPKNIKLFDK
+452 
-466 WVDLKNKSSDWCKA
+466 VDN
-480 FIDELVQWD
+480 
-489 GYIPPNPKYEYL
+489 
-501 YYSSTISSNV
+501 TI
-511 DIAQLAACNSGYQ
+511 
-524 TTRGIQH
+524 
-531 DNRSERYN
+531 
-539 SVHRLFINNRNYVN
+539 
-553 NGASTTKTIE
+553 TTKTIE

-648 ACEKS
+648 QCEKS

-723 KFYKENMKSFEEDYK
+723 KYYKENMKSFEEDYK

-747 IKGRSQEIK
+747 IKNKSQEIK

-788 RTKIIPMLP
+788 RTKILPMLP
-797 SDIKKAFRKAKSV
+797 NDIKKAFRKAKSV

-834 NVDIASNLGTMKLIP
+834 NVDIASNLGAMRLIP
-849 LNYGPDLGLMTL
+849 LNSGPDLGLMTL

-891 DQYRPAV
+891 DQYKPAV

-1008 DEETLMSLTG
+1008 DEETLMNLTG

-1025 CVACGTQGTMFKENN
+1025 CVGCGPQGTMFKESSGQISQSNN
-1040 VQVSQNTNNGDPRLP
+1040 NDDPRLP

-1074 DPDLDHVRA
+1074 DPDLDQVRS